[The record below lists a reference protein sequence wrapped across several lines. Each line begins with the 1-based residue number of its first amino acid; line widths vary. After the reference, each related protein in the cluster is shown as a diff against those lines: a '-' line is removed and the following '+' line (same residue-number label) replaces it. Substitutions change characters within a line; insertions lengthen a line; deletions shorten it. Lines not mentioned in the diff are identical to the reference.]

1 MNLFKKQKF
10 SIRKF
15 TVGTFST
22 VIATLAFITHTGHA
36 AELDEHSQS
45 AQQKITESKNT
56 EDLNQNQSDAIKDSS
71 KSESKINANP
81 TLNKEAV
88 SETTEVP
95 NKTQTTNSTE
105 NKNSTEISDKDIDKS
120 KVKGNNV
127 DTNQPILDNNESNKN
142 NESASTH
149 KRVKRDANDAT
160 SNIQTQQDPMAI
172 NETNSGQVINGNFTD
187 TSNGAEIPTAATE
200 SAMDEASKI
209 PGWKVV
215 NSQQTQIPLVWGPK
229 VLPSYTYITFDKT
242 NNKIGAVLSKYSD
255 NLSYGRPDNSVGPI
269 YQDIDVTPG
278 SELQFHYLGSSIGNI
293 SGFNSARM
301 FIYDANNPSTLLYK
315 GTPKTSSQP
324 FGIFKGVFN
333 VPENISRIRLQF
345 ESLVNVSHDTYN
357 GHRLLKGPNNFGGG
371 VVADVSVNTGAYLKV
386 SAAQTDYQANS
397 TSDSSPDVNAKLNVS
412 IENKGHS
419 SSNKTQYKVVLPE
432 GVTFVSAE
440 NATGTFNEDTR
451 ELTLNINPIAAGT
464 TRDISYTVSL
474 PTTVPIKKD
483 FNANL
488 IYQTEGINM
497 NRQNGSR
504 DLAVQTPGDNNYLR
518 YGGNNEFIIT
528 ESDQRQGST
537 IAPTQSV
544 TVNMYKDAINS
555 KISEIET
562 ELAQVNQNDY
572 STEAWNNLQ
581 TALTNAKVVKNET
594 DATPLTD
601 RKNQAEINKL
611 LLNLE
616 KAKAKFDIDK
626 AAKARESVINS
637 NTEAT
642 TEEKQA
648 ALTKLQNKFNE
659 NKAEIDK
666 LTISNDIAPLKE
678 SSISQINSI
687 NVTATKKAEAKQAIE
702 AALTQRKVFID
713 GHYDA
718 TQEEKEVAMN
728 KATEEA
734 NKAKALIDQATS
746 NNDVDQAQTNGIDII
761 NTIDAVV
768 IKKANGKK
776 AIEQAAEAKKA
787 LINQMSDAT
796 QEEKDAAIQRVTDE
810 VRKADRLIDM
820 STTNNGVDEFQAR
833 GISAINNIQ
842 PEIVKKSDA
851 KQSIDT
857 AVLNQKALVNNNNE
871 ATQEEKDVALA
882 KIDEAAKQAK
892 AAIDAATTNNA
903 VDEATTN
910 NTTIISGI
918 HPETVKKAAARKAID
933 DAATAKKEAIN
944 NTPDATQEEK
954 DAAIAKVDAAVS
966 AAKQAI
972 TQATTNDSVDQEQ
985 TNGNNTIAS
994 IQPEVT
1000 KKAAARKA
1008 IDDEVVAK
1016 KAAIDNVADA
1026 TDEEKQAAKDKVD
1039 AEATKAKAAI
1049 DRANTNSDVEQAK
1062 SSGVSTIEAIQPE
1075 TIKKSSAKQAI
1086 DDSANAKKAAIDN
1099 NSDATQEEKDAAK
1112 AKVDAEVTKAKAAID
1127 QATTNDGVD
1136 QAKDLGNNAISIIQP
1151 DVVKKAAARKAI
1163 DDAATAKKQEIDQHP
1178 SATQDEKDAAKAKVD
1193 AEVQKAKAAINQAN
1207 SNNDVDQVQN
1217 SETATIAGIQVDAV
1231 KKANAKQAID
1241 DAATAKKQEI
1251 DQHPTAT
1258 KEEKDV
1264 AKAKVDEEVDKAKKA
1279 IDAST
1284 TNDTVDQA
1292 KDSGITTINNIQ
1304 PESIEKIKAKK
1315 AIDDTVTAKKN
1326 VIDQDNTTTQ
1336 EEKEAAK
1343 TKVDE
1348 EATKAKQLIEQAS
1361 TNDAVH
1367 ETRDNEITAINKI
1380 QPEAIKKAEAKQAID
1395 DAATAKKATIDQVSN
1410 ATQEEKDAAKA
1421 KVDEEVTKAKSAID
1435 NAVTNNDVDQVKTNK
1450 TTIISSIE
1458 PEAIKKATAKQAIDV
1473 AVAAKKQEID
1483 NNENATQ
1490 EEKEAAKAKVD
1501 EEATKAK
1508 AAIDHASTNSDVEQ
1522 AKTTG
1527 ETTIS
1532 SIQPEVVKKAE
1543 AKQAIDDAVTA
1554 KKAEID
1560 QNQEATKEEKDAAK
1574 AKVDEEATKA
1584 KAAIDHASTNS
1595 DVEQAKTTGETT
1607 ISSIQ
1612 PEVVKKAEAKQAI
1625 DDAVTA
1631 KKAEIDQN
1639 QEATKEEKDAA
1650 KAKVDEEATKAKAA
1664 ISQASTNNDVD
1675 QAKTSSVTTISSI
1688 QPDIVKKAEAK
1699 KAIEDEVIAKKAEI
1713 DQNQEATKEE
1723 KDAAKAKV
1731 DEEATK
1737 AKQAID
1743 NATTNESVDQAKTQ
1757 GVTTITSIQPETNK
1771 KAEAKRDIDEVAK
1784 AKKQEI
1790 DSNINATKEEKDV
1803 AKSKVDEEVTKAKNV
1818 IDQATTN
1825 DQVDQGNN
1833 NGHTAIT
1840 AIQPETVKKP
1850 EAKQAIDEVAKAK
1863 KDLIDQTPNATKE
1876 EKDAAKAKVDEEVTK
1891 AKKTIDQA
1899 STNSDVD
1906 QVKDKG
1912 TNGINSV
1919 VVEVLKK
1926 DEAKK
1931 AIDDLVKAK
1940 KSAIDSN
1947 HNATKEEKE
1956 AAKAKVDDE
1965 AKKAKDIID
1974 QGTTNSE
1981 VDQTK
1986 NSSSNII
1993 KNIQP
1998 ETIKKS
2004 VAKQTL
2010 LDQAKA
2016 KKAEIDNNNN
2026 ATKEEK
2032 DAAKAEVDKII
2043 DKANKAIDN
2052 ANTNDDVDKVH
2063 VTFTTKLKEVKVKI
2077 VKKPEAQKII
2087 LEVANKQ
2094 KDKIDQLV
2102 GLTDEQRNKAK
2113 YLIDEIVRK
2122 ALDKLNKDITNKDV
2136 DSILNKAVEDIK
2148 KVNPTVS
2155 KGEQVLPRDSNDGI
2169 DRNNNNKLGNNSNT
2183 NPSSNN
2189 KSNKLPS
2196 TGEESQRQSPLA
2208 GFALISGLFLF
2219 LKNRKRNK
2227 ENN

>member
-56 EDLNQNQSDAIKDSS
+56 EDLNQHQSDAIKDSS

-88 SETTEVP
+88 SETIEVP

-105 NKNSTEISDKDIDKS
+105 NKNSTEISDKDIDQS

-142 NESASTH
+142 SKAASTH

-160 SNIQTQQDPMAI
+160 SNTQTQQDPMAI
-172 NETNSGQVINGNFTD
+172 NETNSGQIINGNFTD

-278 SELQFHYLGSSIGNI
+278 SELQFHYIGSSIGNI

-483 FNANL
+483 FSANL

-555 KISEIET
+555 KISEIEA

-851 KQSIDT
+851 KQSIDI

-918 HPETVKKAAARKAID
+918 LPETVKKAAARKAID

-1049 DRANTNSDVEQAK
+1049 DQANTNSDVEQAK

-1258 KEEKDV
+1258 KEEKDA

-1367 ETRDNEITAINKI
+1367 ETRDNEITTINKI

-1473 AVAAKKQEID
+1473 AVADKKQEID

-1560 QNQEATKEEKDAAK
+1560 QNQEATKEEK
-1574 AKVDEEATKA
+1574 E
-1584 KAAIDHASTNS
+1584 
-1595 DVEQAKTTGETT
+1595 
-1607 ISSIQ
+1607 
-1612 PEVVKKAEAKQAI
+1612 
-1625 DDAVTA
+1625 
-1631 KKAEIDQN
+1631 
-1639 QEATKEEKDAA
+1639 AA

-1743 NATTNESVDQAKTQ
+1743 NATTNESVNQAKTQ

-1771 KAEAKRDIDEVAK
+1771 KAEAKHDIDEVAK

-1891 AKKTIDQA
+1891 AKKAIDQA

>member
-56 EDLNQNQSDAIKDSS
+56 EDLNQHQSDAIKDSS

-105 NKNSTEISDKDIDKS
+105 NKNSTEISDKDIDES

-127 DTNQPILDNNESNKN
+127 DTNQPILENNESNKN
-142 NESASTH
+142 SKAASAH

-160 SNIQTQQDPMAI
+160 SNTQTQQDPMAI
-172 NETNSGQVINGNFTD
+172 NETNSGQIINGNFTD
-187 TSNGAEIPTAATE
+187 TSNGAEIPTADTE

-229 VLPSYTYITFDKT
+229 VLPTYTYITFDKT
-242 NNKIGAVLSKYSD
+242 NNKIGAVLSKYTD
-255 NLSYGRPDNSVGPI
+255 VLEYGSPDPTVGSI

-278 SELQFHYLGSSIGNI
+278 SEIQVHFIGSSLGNNA
-293 SGFNSARM
+293 GFNSTRM
-301 FIYDANNPSTLLYK
+301 FIYDANNLSTLLYK
-315 GTPKTSSQP
+315 GLPKTSNQP
-324 FGIFKGVFN
+324 FGIFTGVFN
-333 VPENISRIRLQF
+333 VPNNISRIRIQF
-345 ESLVNVSHDTYN
+345 ETSDTKSHDTFT
-357 GHRLLKGPNNFGGG
+357 GHRLLKGNNNYGGG
-371 VVADVSVNTGAYLKV
+371 VVGDVSVNSGAYLKIHTT
-386 SAAQTDYQANS
+386 QTEYQANS
-397 TSDSSPDVNAKLNVS
+397 TADSSPNVNAKLNFS

-432 GVTFVSAE
+432 GATFVSAE

-451 ELTLNINPIAAGT
+451 ELTLNINPIDAGT

-497 NRQNGSR
+497 NRMNGSR
-504 DLAVQTPGDNNYLR
+504 DFGTQTPGDNNYLR
-518 YGGNNEFIIT
+518 YGGNNEFIIA
-528 ESDQRQGST
+528 ESDQRQGTSV
-537 IAPTQSV
+537 APVQSV
-544 TVNMYKDAINS
+544 TIFMYKDDINS

-562 ELAQVNQNDY
+562 EIAQVNQNDY

-601 RKNQAEINKL
+601 RKNQAEINNL

-637 NTEAT
+637 NSEAT

-648 ALTKLQNKFNE
+648 ALTKLQNKYNE
-659 NKAEIDK
+659 KKAEIDK

-687 NVTATKKAEAKQAIE
+687 NVNATKKAEAKQAIE

-718 TQEEKEVAMN
+718 TQEEKEVAMA

-734 NKAKALIDQATS
+734 TKAKALIDQATS
-746 NNDVDQAQTNGIDII
+746 NNDVDQAQTNGTNIID
-761 NTIDAVV
+761 TIDAVI

-776 AIEQAAEAKKA
+776 AIEQAAEAKKS

-810 VRKADRLIDM
+810 VRKADRLIDL
-820 STTNNGVDEFQAR
+820 STTNNGVDQFQAR
-833 GISAINNIQ
+833 GANVINTIQ
-842 PEIVKKSDA
+842 PEIAKKPDA
-851 KQSIDT
+851 KQSIDL
-857 AVLNQKALVNNNNE
+857 AVLNQKTLVNQNNE
-871 ATQEEKDVALA
+871 ATQEEKEAALA

-910 NTTIISGI
+910 NTTKISGI
-918 HPETVKKAAARKAID
+918 LPDTVKKAAARKAID
-933 DAATAKKEAIN
+933 DAATAKKAAIN

-985 TNGNNTIAS
+985 HNGSNTIAT

-1000 KKAAARKA
+1000 KKATARKA

-1016 KAAIDNVADA
+1016 KAAIDTVADA

-1062 SSGVSTIEAIQPE
+1062 SSSVSTIEAIQPE

-1086 DDSANAKKAAIDN
+1086 DESANAKKAAIDK

-1112 AKVDAEVTKAKAAID
+1112 AKVDEEVTKAKAAIN

-1178 SATQDEKDAAKAKVD
+1178 TATQEEKEAAKAKVD
-1193 AEVQKAKAAINQAN
+1193 AEVQKARDAINQAN

-1217 SETATIAGIQVDAV
+1217 SETATISGIQVDAV
-1231 KKANAKQAID
+1231 KKANAKQAVD
-1241 DAATAKKQEI
+1241 DAATAKKHEI

-1258 KEEKDV
+1258 HEEKEAAKAKVDAEVQKARDAINQANSNNDV
-1264 AKAKVDEEVDKAKKA
+1264 DQVQNSETATISGIQVDAVKKANAKQAVDDAATAKKHEIDQHPTATHEEKEAAKAKVDEEVDKAKKA

-1343 TKVDE
+1343 
-1348 EATKAKQLIEQAS
+1348 
-1361 TNDAVH
+1361 
-1367 ETRDNEITAINKI
+1367 
-1380 QPEAIKKAEAKQAID
+1380 
-1395 DAATAKKATIDQVSN
+1395 
-1410 ATQEEKDAAKA
+1410 A

-1450 TTIISSIE
+1450 TTIISSIQ
-1458 PEAIKKATAKQAIDV
+1458 PEVVKKAEAKQAIDV

-1560 QNQEATKEEKDAAK
+1560 QNQEATKEEK
-1574 AKVDEEATKA
+1574 E
-1584 KAAIDHASTNS
+1584 
-1595 DVEQAKTTGETT
+1595 
-1607 ISSIQ
+1607 
-1612 PEVVKKAEAKQAI
+1612 
-1625 DDAVTA
+1625 
-1631 KKAEIDQN
+1631 
-1639 QEATKEEKDAA
+1639 AA

-1743 NATTNESVDQAKTQ
+1743 NATTNESVNQAKTQ

-1891 AKKTIDQA
+1891 AKKAIDQA

-2155 KGEQVLPRDSNDGI
+2155 KGEQVLPRDSNDGR
-2169 DRNNNNKLGNNSNT
+2169 DRNNNNKLGNNSST

-2219 LKNRKRNK
+2219 LKNIKRNR

>member
-22 VIATLAFITHTGHA
+22 VIATLSFITHTGHA
-36 AELDEHSQS
+36 AELDEQSQS
-45 AQQKITESKNT
+45 AQQKVTETSGTDDTNQKSTAPDNASSQVESK
-56 EDLNQNQSDAIKDSS
+56 EDTSYPSSKAETKADNNPAPKQNSVDDTSAKSS
-71 KSESKINANP
+71 KSE
-81 TLNKEAV
+81 TLSN
-88 SETTEVP
+88 
-95 NKTQTTNSTE
+95 
-105 NKNSTEISDKDIDKS
+105 NKNSNKDLAETKS
-120 KVKGNNV
+120 EANNV
-127 DTNQPILDNNESNKN
+127 DTNQPSTEEKTLSNEKSIK
-142 NESASTH
+142 AKH
-149 KRVKRDANDAT
+149 KRVKRDANDT
-160 SNIQTQQDPMAI
+160 SSNPQTQPDPMAI
-172 NETNSGQVINGNFTD
+172 NETNSGQIVNGNFTD

-200 SAMDEASKI
+200 SAMDAASTI
-209 PGWKVV
+209 PGWQVV

-229 VLPSYTYITFDKT
+229 VLPSYTYVTFDKT

-255 NLSYGRPDNSVGPI
+255 NLSYGRPDNNVGPI

-278 SELQFHYLGSSIGNI
+278 SELQFHFIGTSMGNI
-293 SGFNSARM
+293 SGFNSARL
-301 FIYDANNPSTLLYK
+301 FVYDANNPSTLLYK

-333 VPENISRIRLQF
+333 VPDNISRIRVQF
-345 ESLVNVSHDTYN
+345 ESLVNVSHDTYS

-386 SAAQTDYQANS
+386 SPAQTEYQANS
-397 TSDSSPDVNAKLNVS
+397 TSATSPNVNAKLNFS

-432 GVTFVSAE
+432 GATFVTAE
-440 NATGTFNEDTR
+440 NATGSFNEDTR
-451 ELTLNINPIAAGT
+451 ELTLSINPIDAGT
-464 TRDISYTVSL
+464 TRDVSYTVSL
-474 PTTVPIKKD
+474 PTSVPIKKD

-497 NRQNGSR
+497 NRKNGSR
-504 DLAVQTPGDNNYLR
+504 DLATQTPGDNNYLR
-518 YGGNNEFIIT
+518 YGGNNEFIIA
-528 ESDQRQGST
+528 ESDQRQGT
-537 IAPTQSV
+537 TNAPTQSV
-544 TVNMYKDAINS
+544 TVFMYKDAINN

-562 ELAQVNQNDY
+562 ELAQANQNDY
-572 STEAWNNLQ
+572 SVEAWNNLQ

-594 DATPLTD
+594 DATPITD
-601 RKNQAEINKL
+601 RKNQAEINNL

-616 KAKAKFDIDK
+616 KAKAKFDVDK
-626 AAKARESVINS
+626 AAKARENVINS

-642 TEEKQA
+642 TEEKQV
-648 ALTKLQNKFNE
+648 ALTKLQNKYNE
-659 NKAEIDK
+659 KKGEIDN
-666 LTISNDIAPLKE
+666 LTSSSDIAPLKE
-678 SSISQINSI
+678 SSIAQINSI
-687 NVTATKKAEAKQAIE
+687 NVRATKKAAAKQAIE
-702 AALTQRKVFID
+702 AALTDRKVFID
-713 GHYDA
+713 SHYDA
-718 TQEEKEVAMN
+718 TQEEKDVAMA

-746 NNDVDQAQTNGIDII
+746 NNDVDQAQTNGINII
-761 NTIDAVV
+761 NSIDADV
-768 IKKANGKK
+768 IKKANAKK

-787 LINQMSDAT
+787 LINQNSDAT

-810 VRKADRLIDM
+810 VRNADRLIDQ
-820 STTNNGVDEFQAR
+820 STNNDGVDEVQAHS
-833 GISAINNIQ
+833 ISSINNIQ

-851 KQSIDT
+851 KQAIDT
-857 AVLNQKALVNNNNE
+857 AVLNQKSLVNNNNE

-892 AAIDAATTNNA
+892 AATDAATTNNA
-903 VDEATTN
+903 VDEATNN

-918 HPETVKKAAARKAID
+918 LPDTVKKAAARKAID

-944 NTPDATQEEK
+944 NTSDATQEEK
-954 DAAIAKVDAAVS
+954 DAAIAKVDAAVT

-972 TQATTNDSVDQEQ
+972 TQATTNDNVDQEQ
-985 TNGNNTIAS
+985 NSGTSTITG

-1016 KAAIDNVADA
+1016 KAAIDTVADA

-1049 DRANTNSDVEQAK
+1049 DQATTNNDVEQAK
-1062 SSGVSTIEAIQPE
+1062 SSGVTTIEGIQPD

-1099 NSDATQEEKDAAK
+1099 NSDATQEEKDVAK
-1112 AKVDAEVTKAKAAID
+1112 AKVDVEAAKAKTAID

-1136 QAKDLGNNAISIIQP
+1136 QTRDLGNNSISVIQP
-1151 DVVKKAAARKAI
+1151 DIVKKAAARKAI

-1178 SATQDEKDAAKAKVD
+1178 TATQEEKDAAKAKVD
-1193 AEVQKAKAAINQAN
+1193 AEVQKAKDAITQAN

-1241 DAATAKKQEI
+1241 DAAAKKNEI

-1258 KEEKDV
+1258 QEEKDA
-1264 AKAKVDEEVDKAKKA
+1264 AKAKVDEEVAKAKRA
-1279 IDAST
+1279 IDSST
-1284 TNDTVDQA
+1284 TNDAVDQA
-1292 KDSGITTINNIQ
+1292 KDSGVTTINNIQ
-1304 PESIEKIKAKK
+1304 PESIEKIKAKQ

-1326 VIDQDNTTTQ
+1326 AIDQDGTT
-1336 EEKEAAK
+1336 
-1343 TKVDE
+1343 
-1348 EATKAKQLIEQAS
+1348 
-1361 TNDAVH
+1361 
-1367 ETRDNEITAINKI
+1367 
-1380 QPEAIKKAEAKQAID
+1380 
-1395 DAATAKKATIDQVSN
+1395 
-1410 ATQEEKDAAKA
+1410 TQEEKDAAKA

-1435 NAVTNNDVDQVKTNK
+1435 KANTNNDVDQAKTNG

-1458 PEAIKKATAKQAIDV
+1458 PEAIKKAEAKQAIDV
-1473 AVAAKKQEID
+1473 AVSAKKQEID
-1483 NNENATQ
+1483 NNENAIQ
-1490 EEKEAAKAKVD
+1490 EEKDAAKTKVD

-1508 AAIDHASTNSDVEQ
+1508 AAIDQASTNNGVDQV
-1522 AKTTG
+1522 KTSG

-1584 KAAIDHASTNS
+1584 KNN
-1595 DVEQAKTTGETT
+1595 
-1607 ISSIQ
+1607 
-1612 PEVVKKAEAKQAI
+1612 
-1625 DDAVTA
+1625 
-1631 KKAEIDQN
+1631 IDQS
-1639 QEATKEEKDAA
+1639 T
-1650 KAKVDEEATKAKAA
+1650 
-1664 ISQASTNNDVD
+1664 TNNDVD
-1675 QAKTSSVTTISSI
+1675 QAKTDGASAITKI
-1688 QPDIVKKAEAK
+1688 QPDVVKKSEAK
-1699 KAIEDEVIAKKAEI
+1699 RAIDDEVIAKKAEI

-1737 AKQAID
+1737 AKQSID
-1743 NATTNESVDQAKTQ
+1743 NATTNEAVDQAKTQ
-1757 GVTTITSIQPETNK
+1757 GVTTITAIQPDTIK
-1771 KAEAKRDIDEVAK
+1771 KAEAKRAIDEVAK

-1790 DSNINATKEEKDV
+1790 DNNTNATKEEKDV
-1803 AKSKVDEEVTKAKNV
+1803 AKSKVDEEVTKAKSA

-1833 NGHTAIT
+1833 NGHTAI
-1840 AIQPETVKKP
+1840 APIQPETIKKP

-1876 EKDAAKAKVDEEVTK
+1876 EKDAAKSKVDEEVTK
-1891 AKKTIDQA
+1891 EKKEIDQA

-1919 VVEVLKK
+1919 VVEVVKK
-1926 DEAKK
+1926 DAAKK
-1931 AIDDLVKAK
+1931 AIDELVKAK
-1940 KSAIDSN
+1940 KSEIDNN
-1947 HNATKEEKE
+1947 HNATREEKDS
-1956 AAKAKVDDE
+1956 AKSKVDEE
-1965 AKKAKDIID
+1965 AKKAKDNID
-1974 QGTTNSE
+1974 KGATNND
-1981 VDQTK
+1981 VDQAK

-1993 KNIQP
+1993 KKIQP
-1998 ETIKKS
+1998 DTTKKT
-2004 VAKQTL
+2004 VVKQTL

-2016 KKAEIDNNNN
+2016 KKAEIDKDNK

-2052 ANTNDDVDKVH
+2052 ANSNDDVDKVQ
-2063 VTFTTKLKEVKVKI
+2063 VTFTSKLKEVKVKI
-2077 VKKPEAQKII
+2077 VKKPKAQETI
-2087 LEVANKQ
+2087 LNVARKQ
-2094 KDKIDQLV
+2094 KAKIDALV
-2102 GLTDEQRNKAK
+2102 GLTDEQKNKAK
-2113 YLIDEIVRK
+2113 NMIDEIVK
-2122 ALDKLNKDITNKDV
+2122 NALEKLDNDINNNDV
-2136 DSILNKAVEDIK
+2136 DSITNKAIEEIE
-2148 KVNPTVS
+2148 KVNPEVS
-2155 KGEQVLPRDSNDGI
+2155 KGKKALASGNNNDGY
-2169 DRNNNNKLGNNSNT
+2169 RNNNSSDNYNTSSGNNKDSI
-2183 NPSSNN
+2183 
-2189 KSNKLPS
+2189 KLPS
-2196 TGEESQRQSPLA
+2196 TGKEGQNQSPLA
-2208 GFALISGLFLF
+2208 GLALISGLFLF

-2227 ENN
+2227 ENS

>member
-56 EDLNQNQSDAIKDSS
+56 EDLNQHQSDAIKDSS

-88 SETTEVP
+88 SETIEVP

-105 NKNSTEISDKDIDKS
+105 NKNSTEISDKDIDQS

-142 NESASTH
+142 SKAASTH

-160 SNIQTQQDPMAI
+160 SNTQTQQDPMAI
-172 NETNSGQVINGNFTD
+172 NETNSGQIINGNFTD

-278 SELQFHYLGSSIGNI
+278 SELQFHYIGSSIGNI

-483 FNANL
+483 FSANL

-555 KISEIET
+555 KISEIEA

-842 PEIVKKSDA
+842 PEIIKKSDA
-851 KQSIDT
+851 KQSIDI

-918 HPETVKKAAARKAID
+918 LPETVKKAAARKAID

-1049 DRANTNSDVEQAK
+1049 DQANTNSDVEQAK

-1241 DAATAKKQEI
+1241 DAATAKK
-1251 DQHPTAT
+1251 
-1258 KEEKDV
+1258 
-1264 AKAKVDEEVDKAKKA
+1264 
-1279 IDAST
+1279 
-1284 TNDTVDQA
+1284 
-1292 KDSGITTINNIQ
+1292 
-1304 PESIEKIKAKK
+1304 
-1315 AIDDTVTAKKN
+1315 
-1326 VIDQDNTTTQ
+1326 
-1336 EEKEAAK
+1336 
-1343 TKVDE
+1343 
-1348 EATKAKQLIEQAS
+1348 
-1361 TNDAVH
+1361 
-1367 ETRDNEITAINKI
+1367 
-1380 QPEAIKKAEAKQAID
+1380 
-1395 DAATAKKATIDQVSN
+1395 ATIDQVSN

-1560 QNQEATKEEKDAAK
+1560 QNQEATKEEK
-1574 AKVDEEATKA
+1574 E
-1584 KAAIDHASTNS
+1584 
-1595 DVEQAKTTGETT
+1595 
-1607 ISSIQ
+1607 
-1612 PEVVKKAEAKQAI
+1612 
-1625 DDAVTA
+1625 
-1631 KKAEIDQN
+1631 
-1639 QEATKEEKDAA
+1639 AA

-1743 NATTNESVDQAKTQ
+1743 NATTNESVNQAKTQ

-1771 KAEAKRDIDEVAK
+1771 KAEAKHDIDEVAK

-1891 AKKTIDQA
+1891 AKKAIDQA

>member
-229 VLPSYTYITFDKT
+229 VLPSYTYITFYKT

-1178 SATQDEKDAAKAKVD
+1178 TATQEEKDAAKAKVD
-1193 AEVQKAKAAINQAN
+1193 AEVQKAKDAITQAN

-1343 TKVDE
+1343 AKVDE

-1490 EEKEAAKAKVD
+1490 EEKE
-1501 EEATKAK
+1501 
-1508 AAIDHASTNSDVEQ
+1508 
-1522 AKTTG
+1522 
-1527 ETTIS
+1527 
-1532 SIQPEVVKKAE
+1532 
-1543 AKQAIDDAVTA
+1543 
-1554 KKAEID
+1554 
-1560 QNQEATKEEKDAAK
+1560 AAK

>member
-1136 QAKDLGNNAISIIQP
+1136 QTKDLGNNAISIIQP

-1207 SNNDVDQVQN
+1207 SNNDIDQVQN

-1490 EEKEAAKAKVD
+1490 EEKE
-1501 EEATKAK
+1501 
-1508 AAIDHASTNSDVEQ
+1508 
-1522 AKTTG
+1522 
-1527 ETTIS
+1527 
-1532 SIQPEVVKKAE
+1532 
-1543 AKQAIDDAVTA
+1543 
-1554 KKAEID
+1554 
-1560 QNQEATKEEKDAAK
+1560 AAK

>member
-22 VIATLAFITHTGHA
+22 VIATLSFITHTGHA
-36 AELDEHSQS
+36 AELDEQSQS
-45 AQQKITESKNT
+45 AQQKVTETSGTDDTNQKSTAPDNASSQVESK
-56 EDLNQNQSDAIKDSS
+56 EDTSYPSSKVETKADNNPAPKQNSVDDTSAKSS
-71 KSESKINANP
+71 KSE
-81 TLNKEAV
+81 TLSN
-88 SETTEVP
+88 
-95 NKTQTTNSTE
+95 
-105 NKNSTEISDKDIDKS
+105 NKNSNKDLAETKS
-120 KVKGNNV
+120 EANNV
-127 DTNQPILDNNESNKN
+127 DTNQPSTEEKTLSNEKSIK
-142 NESASTH
+142 AKH
-149 KRVKRDANDAT
+149 KRVKRDANDT
-160 SNIQTQQDPMAI
+160 SSNPQTQPDPMAI
-172 NETNSGQVINGNFTD
+172 NETNSGQIVNGNFTD

-200 SAMDEASKI
+200 SAMDAASTI
-209 PGWKVV
+209 PGWQVV

-229 VLPSYTYITFDKT
+229 VLPSYTYVTFDKT

-255 NLSYGRPDNSVGPI
+255 NLSYGRPDNNVGPI

-278 SELQFHYLGSSIGNI
+278 SELQFHFIGTSMGNI
-293 SGFNSARM
+293 SGFNSARL
-301 FIYDANNPSTLLYK
+301 FVYDANNPSTLLYK

-333 VPENISRIRLQF
+333 VPDNISRIRVQF
-345 ESLVNVSHDTYN
+345 ESLVNVSHDTYS

-386 SAAQTDYQANS
+386 SPAQTEYQANS
-397 TSDSSPDVNAKLNVS
+397 TSATSPNVNAKLNFS

-432 GVTFVSAE
+432 GATFVTAE
-440 NATGTFNEDTR
+440 NATGSFNEDTR
-451 ELTLNINPIAAGT
+451 ELTLSINPIDAGT
-464 TRDISYTVSL
+464 TRDVSYTVSL
-474 PTTVPIKKD
+474 PTSVPIKKD

-497 NRQNGSR
+497 NRKNGSR
-504 DLAVQTPGDNNYLR
+504 DLATQTPGDNNYLR
-518 YGGNNEFIIT
+518 YGGNNEFIIA
-528 ESDQRQGST
+528 ESDQRQGT
-537 IAPTQSV
+537 TNAPTQSV
-544 TVNMYKDAINS
+544 TVFMYKDAINN

-562 ELAQVNQNDY
+562 ELAQANQNDY
-572 STEAWNNLQ
+572 SVEAWNNLQ

-594 DATPLTD
+594 DATPITD
-601 RKNQAEINKL
+601 RKNQAEINNL

-616 KAKAKFDIDK
+616 KAKAKFDVDK
-626 AAKARESVINS
+626 AAKARENVINS

-642 TEEKQA
+642 TEEKQV
-648 ALTKLQNKFNE
+648 ALTKLQNKYNE
-659 NKAEIDK
+659 KKGEIDN
-666 LTISNDIAPLKE
+666 LTSSSDIAPLKE
-678 SSISQINSI
+678 SSIAQINSI
-687 NVTATKKAEAKQAIE
+687 NVRATKKAAAKQAIE
-702 AALTQRKVFID
+702 AALTDRKVFID
-713 GHYDA
+713 SHYDA
-718 TQEEKEVAMN
+718 TQEEKDVAMA

-746 NNDVDQAQTNGIDII
+746 NNDVDQAQTNGINII
-761 NTIDAVV
+761 NSIDADV
-768 IKKANGKK
+768 IKKANAKK

-787 LINQMSDAT
+787 LINQNSDAT

-810 VRKADRLIDM
+810 VRNADRLIDQ
-820 STTNNGVDEFQAR
+820 STNNDGVDEVQAHS
-833 GISAINNIQ
+833 ISSINNIQ

-851 KQSIDT
+851 KQAIDT
-857 AVLNQKALVNNNNE
+857 AVLNQKSLVNNNNE

-892 AAIDAATTNNA
+892 AATDAATTNNA
-903 VDEATTN
+903 VDEATNN

-918 HPETVKKAAARKAID
+918 LPDTVKKAAARKAID

-944 NTPDATQEEK
+944 NTSDATQEEK
-954 DAAIAKVDAAVS
+954 DAAIAKVDAAVT

-972 TQATTNDSVDQEQ
+972 TQATTNDNVDQEQ
-985 TNGNNTIAS
+985 NSGTSTITG

-1016 KAAIDNVADA
+1016 KAAIDTVADA

-1049 DRANTNSDVEQAK
+1049 DQATTNNDVEQAK
-1062 SSGVSTIEAIQPE
+1062 SSGVTTIEGIQPD

-1099 NSDATQEEKDAAK
+1099 NSDATQEEKDVAK
-1112 AKVDAEVTKAKAAID
+1112 AKVDVEAAKAKTAID

-1136 QAKDLGNNAISIIQP
+1136 QTRDLGNNSISVIQP
-1151 DVVKKAAARKAI
+1151 DIVKKAAARKAI

-1178 SATQDEKDAAKAKVD
+1178 TATQEEKDAAKAKVD
-1193 AEVQKAKAAINQAN
+1193 AEVQKAKDAITQAN

-1241 DAATAKKQEI
+1241 DAAAKKNEI

-1258 KEEKDV
+1258 QEEKDA
-1264 AKAKVDEEVDKAKKA
+1264 AKAKVDEEVAKAKRA
-1279 IDAST
+1279 IDSST
-1284 TNDTVDQA
+1284 TNDAVDQA
-1292 KDSGITTINNIQ
+1292 KDSGVTTINNIQ
-1304 PESIEKIKAKK
+1304 PESIEKIKAKQ

-1326 VIDQDNTTTQ
+1326 AIDQDGTTTQ
-1336 EEKEAAK
+1336 EEKDAAK
-1343 TKVDE
+1343 AKVDE
-1348 EATKAKQLIEQAS
+1348 EATKAKQLIDQAS

-1380 QPEAIKKAEAKQAID
+1380 QPEAIKKAESKQAID
-1395 DAATAKKATIDQVSN
+1395 DAATAKKAAIDQVSD

-1435 NAVTNNDVDQVKTNK
+1435 KANTNNDVDQAKTNG

-1458 PEAIKKATAKQAIDV
+1458 PEAIKKAEAKQAIDV
-1473 AVAAKKQEID
+1473 AVSAKKQEID
-1483 NNENATQ
+1483 NNENAIQ
-1490 EEKEAAKAKVD
+1490 EEKDAAKTKVD

-1508 AAIDHASTNSDVEQ
+1508 AAIDQASTNNGVDQ
-1522 AKTTG
+1522 AKTSG

-1584 KAAIDHASTNS
+1584 KQS
-1595 DVEQAKTTGETT
+1595 
-1607 ISSIQ
+1607 
-1612 PEVVKKAEAKQAI
+1612 
-1625 DDAVTA
+1625 
-1631 KKAEIDQN
+1631 
-1639 QEATKEEKDAA
+1639 
-1650 KAKVDEEATKAKAA
+1650 
-1664 ISQASTNNDVD
+1664 
-1675 QAKTSSVTTISSI
+1675 
-1688 QPDIVKKAEAK
+1688 
-1699 KAIEDEVIAKKAEI
+1699 
-1713 DQNQEATKEE
+1713 
-1723 KDAAKAKV
+1723 
-1731 DEEATK
+1731 
-1737 AKQAID
+1737 ID
-1743 NATTNESVDQAKTQ
+1743 NATTNEAVDQAKTQ
-1757 GVTTITSIQPETNK
+1757 GVTTITAIQPDTIK
-1771 KAEAKRDIDEVAK
+1771 KAEAKRAIDEVAK

-1790 DSNINATKEEKDV
+1790 DNNTNATKEEKDV
-1803 AKSKVDEEVTKAKNV
+1803 AKSKVDEEVTKAKSA

-1833 NGHTAIT
+1833 NGHTAI
-1840 AIQPETVKKP
+1840 APIQPETIKKP

-1876 EKDAAKAKVDEEVTK
+1876 EKDAAKSKVDEEVTK
-1891 AKKTIDQA
+1891 EKKEIDQA

-1919 VVEVLKK
+1919 VVEVVKK
-1926 DEAKK
+1926 DAAKK
-1931 AIDDLVKAK
+1931 AIDELVKAK
-1940 KSAIDSN
+1940 KSEIDNN
-1947 HNATKEEKE
+1947 HNATREEKDS
-1956 AAKAKVDDE
+1956 AKSKVDEE
-1965 AKKAKDIID
+1965 AKKAKDNID
-1974 QGTTNSE
+1974 KGATNND
-1981 VDQTK
+1981 VDQAK

-1993 KNIQP
+1993 KKIQP
-1998 ETIKKS
+1998 DTTKKT
-2004 VAKQTL
+2004 VVKQTL

-2016 KKAEIDNNNN
+2016 KKAEIDKDNK

-2052 ANTNDDVDKVH
+2052 ANSNDDVDKVQ
-2063 VTFTTKLKEVKVKI
+2063 VTFTSKLKEVKVKI
-2077 VKKPEAQKII
+2077 VKKPKAQETI
-2087 LEVANKQ
+2087 LNVARKQ
-2094 KDKIDQLV
+2094 KAKIDALV
-2102 GLTDEQRNKAK
+2102 GLTDEQKNKAK
-2113 YLIDEIVRK
+2113 NMIDEIVK
-2122 ALDKLNKDITNKDV
+2122 NALEKLDNDINNNDV
-2136 DSILNKAVEDIK
+2136 DSITNKAIEEIE
-2148 KVNPTVS
+2148 KVNPEVS
-2155 KGEQVLPRDSNDGI
+2155 KGKKALASGNNNDGY
-2169 DRNNNNKLGNNSNT
+2169 RNNNSSDNYNTSSGNNKDSI
-2183 NPSSNN
+2183 
-2189 KSNKLPS
+2189 KLPS
-2196 TGEESQRQSPLA
+2196 TGKEGQNQSPLV
-2208 GFALISGLFLF
+2208 GLALISGLFLF

-2227 ENN
+2227 ENS

>member
-56 EDLNQNQSDAIKDSS
+56 EDLNQHQSDAIKDSS

-88 SETTEVP
+88 SETIEVP

-142 NESASTH
+142 SKAASTH

-160 SNIQTQQDPMAI
+160 SNTQTQQDPMAI
-172 NETNSGQVINGNFTD
+172 NETNSGQIINGNFTD

-278 SELQFHYLGSSIGNI
+278 SELQFHYIGSSIGNI

-555 KISEIET
+555 KISEIEA

-918 HPETVKKAAARKAID
+918 LPETVKKAAARKAID

-1258 KEEKDV
+1258 KEEKDA

-1560 QNQEATKEEKDAAK
+1560 QNQEATKEEK
-1574 AKVDEEATKA
+1574 E
-1584 KAAIDHASTNS
+1584 
-1595 DVEQAKTTGETT
+1595 
-1607 ISSIQ
+1607 
-1612 PEVVKKAEAKQAI
+1612 
-1625 DDAVTA
+1625 
-1631 KKAEIDQN
+1631 
-1639 QEATKEEKDAA
+1639 AA

-1757 GVTTITSIQPETNK
+1757 GVTTITSIQPET
-1771 KAEAKRDIDEVAK
+1771 
-1784 AKKQEI
+1784 
-1790 DSNINATKEEKDV
+1790 
-1803 AKSKVDEEVTKAKNV
+1803 
-1818 IDQATTN
+1818 
-1825 DQVDQGNN
+1825 
-1833 NGHTAIT
+1833 
-1840 AIQPETVKKP
+1840 VKKP

-1891 AKKTIDQA
+1891 AKKAIDQA

>member
-56 EDLNQNQSDAIKDSS
+56 EDLNQHQSDAIKDSS

-81 TLNKEAV
+81 TMNKEAV
-88 SETTEVP
+88 SETIEVP

-142 NESASTH
+142 SKAASTH
-149 KRVKRDANDAT
+149 KRVKREANDAT
-160 SNIQTQQDPMAI
+160 SNTQTQQDPMAI
-172 NETNSGQVINGNFTD
+172 NETNSGQIINGNFTD

-278 SELQFHYLGSSIGNI
+278 SELQFHYIGSSIGNI

-386 SAAQTDYQANS
+386 SAAQTEYQANS

-528 ESDQRQGST
+528 ESDQRQGNT

-746 NNDVDQAQTNGIDII
+746 NNDVDQAQTNGIYII

-918 HPETVKKAAARKAID
+918 LPETVKKAAARKAID

-994 IQPEVT
+994 IQPEIT

-1207 SNNDVDQVQN
+1207 SNNDVDQV
-1217 SETATIAGIQVDAV
+1217 
-1231 KKANAKQAID
+1231 
-1241 DAATAKKQEI
+1241 
-1251 DQHPTAT
+1251 
-1258 KEEKDV
+1258 
-1264 AKAKVDEEVDKAKKA
+1264 
-1279 IDAST
+1279 
-1284 TNDTVDQA
+1284 
-1292 KDSGITTINNIQ
+1292 
-1304 PESIEKIKAKK
+1304 
-1315 AIDDTVTAKKN
+1315 
-1326 VIDQDNTTTQ
+1326 
-1336 EEKEAAK
+1336 
-1343 TKVDE
+1343 
-1348 EATKAKQLIEQAS
+1348 
-1361 TNDAVH
+1361 
-1367 ETRDNEITAINKI
+1367 
-1380 QPEAIKKAEAKQAID
+1380 
-1395 DAATAKKATIDQVSN
+1395 
-1410 ATQEEKDAAKA
+1410 
-1421 KVDEEVTKAKSAID
+1421 
-1435 NAVTNNDVDQVKTNK
+1435 KTNK

-1490 EEKEAAKAKVD
+1490 EEKE
-1501 EEATKAK
+1501 
-1508 AAIDHASTNSDVEQ
+1508 
-1522 AKTTG
+1522 
-1527 ETTIS
+1527 
-1532 SIQPEVVKKAE
+1532 
-1543 AKQAIDDAVTA
+1543 
-1554 KKAEID
+1554 
-1560 QNQEATKEEKDAAK
+1560 AAK

-1825 DQVDQGNN
+1825 DQVDQGNK

-1891 AKKTIDQA
+1891 AKKAIDQA

>member
-15 TVGTFST
+15 IVGTFST

-160 SNIQTQQDPMAI
+160 SNTQTQQDPMAI
-172 NETNSGQVINGNFTD
+172 NETNSGQIINGNFTD

-269 YQDIDVTPG
+269 YQDIDVTPV
-278 SELQFHYLGSSIGNI
+278 SELQFHYIGSSIGNI
-293 SGFNSARM
+293 SGFNRARM

-386 SAAQTDYQANS
+386 SAAQTEYQANS
-397 TSDSSPDVNAKLNVS
+397 TSDSSPDVNAKLNIS

-451 ELTLNINPIAAGT
+451 ELTLKINPIAAGT

-562 ELAQVNQNDY
+562 ELGQVNQSDY

-601 RKNQAEINKL
+601 RKNQAEINNL

-648 ALTKLQNKFNE
+648 ALTKLQNKYNE
-659 NKAEIDK
+659 KKAEIDK

-702 AALTQRKVFID
+702 AALTQRKVYID

-761 NTIDAVV
+761 NTIDVVV

-776 AIEQAAEAKKA
+776 AIEQAAEAKKT

-918 HPETVKKAAARKAID
+918 LPETVKKAAARKEID

-954 DAAIAKVDAAVS
+954 DEAIAKVDAAVS

-1026 TDEEKQAAKDKVD
+1026 TDEEKQAAKDNVD

-1231 KKANAKQAID
+1231 KKA
-1241 DAATAKKQEI
+1241 
-1251 DQHPTAT
+1251 
-1258 KEEKDV
+1258 
-1264 AKAKVDEEVDKAKKA
+1264 
-1279 IDAST
+1279 
-1284 TNDTVDQA
+1284 
-1292 KDSGITTINNIQ
+1292 
-1304 PESIEKIKAKK
+1304 
-1315 AIDDTVTAKKN
+1315 
-1326 VIDQDNTTTQ
+1326 
-1336 EEKEAAK
+1336 
-1343 TKVDE
+1343 
-1348 EATKAKQLIEQAS
+1348 
-1361 TNDAVH
+1361 
-1367 ETRDNEITAINKI
+1367 
-1380 QPEAIKKAEAKQAID
+1380 
-1395 DAATAKKATIDQVSN
+1395 
-1410 ATQEEKDAAKA
+1410 

-1435 NAVTNNDVDQVKTNK
+1435 NAVTNN
-1450 TTIISSIE
+1450 
-1458 PEAIKKATAKQAIDV
+1458 
-1473 AVAAKKQEID
+1473 
-1483 NNENATQ
+1483 
-1490 EEKEAAKAKVD
+1490 
-1501 EEATKAK
+1501 
-1508 AAIDHASTNSDVEQ
+1508 
-1522 AKTTG
+1522 
-1527 ETTIS
+1527 
-1532 SIQPEVVKKAE
+1532 
-1543 AKQAIDDAVTA
+1543 
-1554 KKAEID
+1554 
-1560 QNQEATKEEKDAAK
+1560 
-1574 AKVDEEATKA
+1574 
-1584 KAAIDHASTNS
+1584 
-1595 DVEQAKTTGETT
+1595 
-1607 ISSIQ
+1607 
-1612 PEVVKKAEAKQAI
+1612 
-1625 DDAVTA
+1625 
-1631 KKAEIDQN
+1631 
-1639 QEATKEEKDAA
+1639 
-1650 KAKVDEEATKAKAA
+1650 
-1664 ISQASTNNDVD
+1664 
-1675 QAKTSSVTTISSI
+1675 
-1688 QPDIVKKAEAK
+1688 
-1699 KAIEDEVIAKKAEI
+1699 
-1713 DQNQEATKEE
+1713 
-1723 KDAAKAKV
+1723 
-1731 DEEATK
+1731 
-1737 AKQAID
+1737 
-1743 NATTNESVDQAKTQ
+1743 
-1757 GVTTITSIQPETNK
+1757 
-1771 KAEAKRDIDEVAK
+1771 
-1784 AKKQEI
+1784 
-1790 DSNINATKEEKDV
+1790 
-1803 AKSKVDEEVTKAKNV
+1803 
-1818 IDQATTN
+1818 
-1825 DQVDQGNN
+1825 
-1833 NGHTAIT
+1833 
-1840 AIQPETVKKP
+1840 
-1850 EAKQAIDEVAKAK
+1850 
-1863 KDLIDQTPNATKE
+1863 
-1876 EKDAAKAKVDEEVTK
+1876 
-1891 AKKTIDQA
+1891 
-1899 STNSDVD
+1899 DVD

-1998 ETIKKS
+1998 ETNKKS

-2032 DAAKAEVDKII
+2032 DAAKAEIDKII

-2052 ANTNDDVDKVH
+2052 ANTNDDVDKVQ
-2063 VTFTTKLKEVKVKI
+2063 VNFTTKLKEVKVKI

-2122 ALDKLNKDITNKDV
+2122 VLDKLNKDITNKDV

-2155 KGEQVLPRDSNDGI
+2155 KGEQVLPRDSNDGR
-2169 DRNNNNKLGNNSNT
+2169 DRNNNNKLGNNSST

-2196 TGEESQRQSPLA
+2196 TCEESQRQSPLA
-2208 GFALISGLFLF
+2208 GFALISFALISGLFLF

>member
-1127 QATTNDGVD
+1127 QAATNDGVD

-1490 EEKEAAKAKVD
+1490 EEKE
-1501 EEATKAK
+1501 
-1508 AAIDHASTNSDVEQ
+1508 
-1522 AKTTG
+1522 
-1527 ETTIS
+1527 
-1532 SIQPEVVKKAE
+1532 
-1543 AKQAIDDAVTA
+1543 
-1554 KKAEID
+1554 
-1560 QNQEATKEEKDAAK
+1560 AAK

>member
-22 VIATLAFITHTGHA
+22 VIATLSFITHTGHA
-36 AELDEHSQS
+36 AELDEQSQS
-45 AQQKITESKNT
+45 AQQKVTETSGTDDTNQKSTAPDNASSQVESK
-56 EDLNQNQSDAIKDSS
+56 EDTSYPSSKVETKADNNPAPKQNSVDDTSAKSS
-71 KSESKINANP
+71 KSE
-81 TLNKEAV
+81 TLSN
-88 SETTEVP
+88 
-95 NKTQTTNSTE
+95 
-105 NKNSTEISDKDIDKS
+105 NKNSNKDLAETKS
-120 KVKGNNV
+120 EANNV
-127 DTNQPILDNNESNKN
+127 DTNQPSTEEKTLSNEKSIK
-142 NESASTH
+142 AKH
-149 KRVKRDANDAT
+149 KRVKRDANDT
-160 SNIQTQQDPMAI
+160 SSNPQTQPDPMAI
-172 NETNSGQVINGNFTD
+172 NETNSGQIVNGNFTD

-200 SAMDEASKI
+200 SAMDAASTI
-209 PGWKVV
+209 PGWQVV

-229 VLPSYTYITFDKT
+229 VLPSYTYVTFDKT

-255 NLSYGRPDNSVGPI
+255 NLSYGRPDNNVGPI

-278 SELQFHYLGSSIGNI
+278 SELQFHFIGTSMGNI
-293 SGFNSARM
+293 SGFNSARL
-301 FIYDANNPSTLLYK
+301 FVYDANNPSTLLYK

-333 VPENISRIRLQF
+333 VPDNISRIRVQF
-345 ESLVNVSHDTYN
+345 ESLVNVSHDTYS

-386 SAAQTDYQANS
+386 SPAQTEYQANS
-397 TSDSSPDVNAKLNVS
+397 TSATSPNVNDKLNFS

-432 GVTFVSAE
+432 GATFVTAE
-440 NATGTFNEDTR
+440 NATGSFNEDTR
-451 ELTLNINPIAAGT
+451 ELTLSINPIDAGT
-464 TRDISYTVSL
+464 TRDVSYTVSL
-474 PTTVPIKKD
+474 PTSVPIKKD

-497 NRQNGSR
+497 NRKNGSR
-504 DLAVQTPGDNNYLR
+504 DLATQTPGDNNYLR
-518 YGGNNEFIIT
+518 YGGNNEFIIA
-528 ESDQRQGST
+528 ESDQRQGT
-537 IAPTQSV
+537 TNAPTQSV
-544 TVNMYKDAINS
+544 TVFMYKDAINN

-562 ELAQVNQNDY
+562 ELAQANQNDY
-572 STEAWNNLQ
+572 SVEAWNNLQ

-594 DATPLTD
+594 DATPITD
-601 RKNQAEINKL
+601 RKNQAEINNL

-616 KAKAKFDIDK
+616 KAKAKFDVDK
-626 AAKARESVINS
+626 AAKARENVINS

-642 TEEKQA
+642 TEEKQV
-648 ALTKLQNKFNE
+648 ALTKLQNKYNE
-659 NKAEIDK
+659 KKGEIDN
-666 LTISNDIAPLKE
+666 LTSSSDIAPLKE
-678 SSISQINSI
+678 SSIAQINSI
-687 NVTATKKAEAKQAIE
+687 NVRATKKAAAKQAIE
-702 AALTQRKVFID
+702 AALTDRKVFID
-713 GHYDA
+713 SHYDA
-718 TQEEKEVAMN
+718 TQEEKDVAMA

-746 NNDVDQAQTNGIDII
+746 NNDVDQAQTNGINII
-761 NTIDAVV
+761 NSIDADV
-768 IKKANGKK
+768 IKKANAKK

-787 LINQMSDAT
+787 LINQNSDAT

-810 VRKADRLIDM
+810 VRNADRLIDQ
-820 STTNNGVDEFQAR
+820 STNNDGVDEVQAHS
-833 GISAINNIQ
+833 ISSINNIQ
-842 PEIVKKSDA
+842 PEIVKKPDA
-851 KQSIDT
+851 KQAIDT
-857 AVLNQKALVNNNNE
+857 AVLNQKSLVNNNNE

-892 AAIDAATTNNA
+892 AATDAATTNNA
-903 VDEATTN
+903 VDEATNN

-918 HPETVKKAAARKAID
+918 LPDTVKKAAARKAID

-944 NTPDATQEEK
+944 NTSDATQEEK
-954 DAAIAKVDAAVS
+954 DAAIAKVDAAVT

-972 TQATTNDSVDQEQ
+972 TQATTNDNVDQEQ
-985 TNGNNTIAS
+985 NSGTSTITG

-1016 KAAIDNVADA
+1016 KAAIDTVADA

-1049 DRANTNSDVEQAK
+1049 DQATTNNDVEQAK
-1062 SSGVSTIEAIQPE
+1062 SSGVTTIEGIQPD

-1099 NSDATQEEKDAAK
+1099 NSDATQEEKDVAK
-1112 AKVDAEVTKAKAAID
+1112 AKVDVEAAKAKTAID

-1136 QAKDLGNNAISIIQP
+1136 QTRDLGNNSISVIQP
-1151 DVVKKAAARKAI
+1151 DIVKKAAARKAI

-1178 SATQDEKDAAKAKVD
+1178 TATQEEKDAAKAKVD
-1193 AEVQKAKAAINQAN
+1193 AEVQKAKDAITQAN

-1241 DAATAKKQEI
+1241 DAAAKKNEI

-1258 KEEKDV
+1258 QEEKDA
-1264 AKAKVDEEVDKAKKA
+1264 AKAKVDEEVAKAKRA
-1279 IDAST
+1279 IDSST
-1284 TNDTVDQA
+1284 TNDAVDQA
-1292 KDSGITTINNIQ
+1292 KDSGVTTINNIQ
-1304 PESIEKIKAKK
+1304 PESIEKIKAKQ

-1326 VIDQDNTTTQ
+1326 AIDQDGTTTQ
-1336 EEKEAAK
+1336 EEKDAAK
-1343 TKVDE
+1343 AKVDE
-1348 EATKAKQLIEQAS
+1348 EATKAKQLIDQAS

-1380 QPEAIKKAEAKQAID
+1380 QPEAIKKAESKQAID
-1395 DAATAKKATIDQVSN
+1395 DAATAKKAAIDQVSD

-1435 NAVTNNDVDQVKTNK
+1435 KANTNNDVDQAKTNG

-1458 PEAIKKATAKQAIDV
+1458 PEAIKKAEAKQAIDV
-1473 AVAAKKQEID
+1473 AVSAKKQEID
-1483 NNENATQ
+1483 NNENAIQ
-1490 EEKEAAKAKVD
+1490 EEKDAAKTKVD

-1508 AAIDHASTNSDVEQ
+1508 AAIDQASTNNGVDQ
-1522 AKTTG
+1522 AKTSG

-1584 KAAIDHASTNS
+1584 KNN
-1595 DVEQAKTTGETT
+1595 
-1607 ISSIQ
+1607 
-1612 PEVVKKAEAKQAI
+1612 
-1625 DDAVTA
+1625 
-1631 KKAEIDQN
+1631 IDQS
-1639 QEATKEEKDAA
+1639 T
-1650 KAKVDEEATKAKAA
+1650 
-1664 ISQASTNNDVD
+1664 TNNDVD
-1675 QAKTSSVTTISSI
+1675 QAKTDGASAITKI
-1688 QPDIVKKAEAK
+1688 QPDVVKKSEAK
-1699 KAIEDEVIAKKAEI
+1699 RAIDDEVIAKKAEI

-1723 KDAAKAKV
+1723 KD
-1731 DEEATK
+1731 
-1737 AKQAID
+1737 
-1743 NATTNESVDQAKTQ
+1743 
-1757 GVTTITSIQPETNK
+1757 
-1771 KAEAKRDIDEVAK
+1771 
-1784 AKKQEI
+1784 
-1790 DSNINATKEEKDV
+1790 V
-1803 AKSKVDEEVTKAKNV
+1803 AKSKVDEEVTKAKSA

-1833 NGHTAIT
+1833 NGHTAI
-1840 AIQPETVKKP
+1840 APIQPETIKKP

-1876 EKDAAKAKVDEEVTK
+1876 EKDAAKSKVDEEVTK
-1891 AKKTIDQA
+1891 EKKEIDQA

-1919 VVEVLKK
+1919 VVEVVKK
-1926 DEAKK
+1926 DAAKK
-1931 AIDDLVKAK
+1931 AIDELVKAK
-1940 KSAIDSN
+1940 KSEIDNN
-1947 HNATKEEKE
+1947 HNATREEKDS
-1956 AAKAKVDDE
+1956 AKSKVDEE
-1965 AKKAKDIID
+1965 AKKAKDNID
-1974 QGTTNSE
+1974 KGATNND
-1981 VDQTK
+1981 VDQAK

-1993 KNIQP
+1993 KKIQP
-1998 ETIKKS
+1998 DTTKKT
-2004 VAKQTL
+2004 VVKQTL

-2016 KKAEIDNNNN
+2016 KKAEIDKDNK

-2052 ANTNDDVDKVH
+2052 ANSNDDVDKVQ
-2063 VTFTTKLKEVKVKI
+2063 VTFTSKLKEVKVKI
-2077 VKKPEAQKII
+2077 VKKPKAQETI
-2087 LEVANKQ
+2087 LNVARKQ
-2094 KDKIDQLV
+2094 KAKIDALV
-2102 GLTDEQRNKAK
+2102 GLTDEQKNKAK
-2113 YLIDEIVRK
+2113 NMIDEIVK
-2122 ALDKLNKDITNKDV
+2122 NALEKLDNDINNNDV
-2136 DSILNKAVEDIK
+2136 DSITNKAIEEIE
-2148 KVNPTVS
+2148 KVNPEVS
-2155 KGEQVLPRDSNDGI
+2155 KGKKALASGNNNDGY
-2169 DRNNNNKLGNNSNT
+2169 RNNNSSDNYNTSSGNNKDSI
-2183 NPSSNN
+2183 
-2189 KSNKLPS
+2189 KLPS
-2196 TGEESQRQSPLA
+2196 TGKEGQNQSPLA
-2208 GFALISGLFLF
+2208 GLALISGLFLF

-2227 ENN
+2227 ENS

>member
-56 EDLNQNQSDAIKDSS
+56 EDLNQHQSDAIKDSS

-142 NESASTH
+142 SKTAPTH

-160 SNIQTQQDPMAI
+160 SNTQTQQDPMAI
-172 NETNSGQVINGNFTD
+172 NETNSGQIINGNFTD

-242 NNKIGAVLSKYSD
+242 NNKIGAVLSKYSY

-278 SELQFHYLGSSIGNI
+278 SELQFHYLGSSIGNN

-386 SAAQTDYQANS
+386 SAAQTEYQANS
-397 TSDSSPDVNAKLNVS
+397 TSNSSPDVNAKLNVS

-451 ELTLNINPIAAGT
+451 ELTLNINPINAGT

-637 NTEAT
+637 NTEVT

-851 KQSIDT
+851 KQSIDI

-903 VDEATTN
+903 VDEALTN

-918 HPETVKKAAARKAID
+918 LPETVKKAAARKAID

-954 DAAIAKVDAAVS
+954 DEAIEKVDAAVS

-1016 KAAIDNVADA
+1016 KAAIDTVADA

-1062 SSGVSTIEAIQPE
+1062 SSSVSTIEAIQPE
-1075 TIKKSSAKQAI
+1075 TIKKSSAKRAI

-1151 DVVKKAAARKAI
+1151 DVVKKVAARKAI

-1178 SATQDEKDAAKAKVD
+1178 TATQEEKEAAKAKVD
-1193 AEVQKAKAAINQAN
+1193 AEVQKAKDAINQAN

-1231 KKANAKQAID
+1231 KKA
-1241 DAATAKKQEI
+1241 
-1251 DQHPTAT
+1251 
-1258 KEEKDV
+1258 
-1264 AKAKVDEEVDKAKKA
+1264 
-1279 IDAST
+1279 
-1284 TNDTVDQA
+1284 
-1292 KDSGITTINNIQ
+1292 
-1304 PESIEKIKAKK
+1304 
-1315 AIDDTVTAKKN
+1315 
-1326 VIDQDNTTTQ
+1326 
-1336 EEKEAAK
+1336 
-1343 TKVDE
+1343 
-1348 EATKAKQLIEQAS
+1348 
-1361 TNDAVH
+1361 
-1367 ETRDNEITAINKI
+1367 
-1380 QPEAIKKAEAKQAID
+1380 
-1395 DAATAKKATIDQVSN
+1395 
-1410 ATQEEKDAAKA
+1410 
-1421 KVDEEVTKAKSAID
+1421 
-1435 NAVTNNDVDQVKTNK
+1435 
-1450 TTIISSIE
+1450 
-1458 PEAIKKATAKQAIDV
+1458 TAKQAIDV
-1473 AVAAKKQEID
+1473 ALAAKKQEID

-1490 EEKEAAKAKVD
+1490 EEKEAAKTKVD

-1508 AAIDHASTNSDVEQ
+1508 ATIDQASTNSDVEQ
-1522 AKTTG
+1522 AKLTG
-1527 ETTIS
+1527 EATIS
-1532 SIQPEVVKKAE
+1532 SIQPEVVKK
-1543 AKQAIDDAVTA
+1543 
-1554 KKAEID
+1554 
-1560 QNQEATKEEKDAAK
+1560 
-1574 AKVDEEATKA
+1574 
-1584 KAAIDHASTNS
+1584 S
-1595 DVEQAKTTGETT
+1595 
-1607 ISSIQ
+1607 
-1612 PEVVKKAEAKQAI
+1612 EAKQAI

-1688 QPDIVKKAEAK
+1688 QPEIVKKAEAK

-1743 NATTNESVDQAKTQ
+1743 NATTNESVDQAKNQ

-1771 KAEAKRDIDEVAK
+1771 KADAKRAIDEVAK

-1833 NGHTAIT
+1833 NGYTAIT

-1891 AKKTIDQA
+1891 AKKAIDQA

-1912 TNGINSV
+1912 TNDINSV

-2052 ANTNDDVDKVH
+2052 ANTNDDVDKVQ
-2063 VTFTTKLKEVKVKI
+2063 VNFTTKLKEVKVKI

-2136 DSILNKAVEDIK
+2136 DSILNKAIEDIE

-2155 KGEQVLPRDSNDGI
+2155 KGKQVLPRDNNDGR
-2169 DRNNNNKLGNNSNT
+2169 DRNNNNKLGNNSST
-2183 NPSSNN
+2183 NPSSKN

>member
-56 EDLNQNQSDAIKDSS
+56 EDLNQHQSDAIKDSS

-105 NKNSTEISDKDIDKS
+105 NKNSTEISDKDIDES

-127 DTNQPILDNNESNKN
+127 DTNQPILENNESNKN
-142 NESASTH
+142 SKAASAH

-160 SNIQTQQDPMAI
+160 SNTQTQQDPMAI
-172 NETNSGQVINGNFTD
+172 NETNSGQIINGNFTD
-187 TSNGAEIPTAATE
+187 TSNGAEIPTADTE

-229 VLPSYTYITFDKT
+229 VLPTYTYITFDKT
-242 NNKIGAVLSKYSD
+242 NNKIGAVLSKYTD
-255 NLSYGRPDNSVGPI
+255 VLEYGSPDPTVGSI

-278 SELQFHYLGSSIGNI
+278 SEIQVHFIGSSLGNNA
-293 SGFNSARM
+293 GFNSTRM
-301 FIYDANNPSTLLYK
+301 FIYDANNLSTLLYK
-315 GTPKTSSQP
+315 GLPKTSNQP
-324 FGIFKGVFN
+324 FGIFTGVFN
-333 VPENISRIRLQF
+333 VPNNISRIRIQF
-345 ESLVNVSHDTYN
+345 ETSDTKSHDTFT
-357 GHRLLKGPNNFGGG
+357 GHRLLKGNNNYGGG
-371 VVADVSVNTGAYLKV
+371 VVGDVSVNSGAYLKIHTT
-386 SAAQTDYQANS
+386 QTEYQANS
-397 TSDSSPDVNAKLNVS
+397 TADSSPNVNAKLNFS

-432 GVTFVSAE
+432 GATFVSAE

-451 ELTLNINPIAAGT
+451 ELTLNINPIDAGT

-497 NRQNGSR
+497 NRMNGSR
-504 DLAVQTPGDNNYLR
+504 DFGTQTPGDNNYLR
-518 YGGNNEFIIT
+518 YGGNNEFIIA
-528 ESDQRQGST
+528 ESDQRQGTSV
-537 IAPTQSV
+537 APVQSV
-544 TVNMYKDAINS
+544 TIFMYKDDINS

-562 ELAQVNQNDY
+562 EIAQVNQNDY

-601 RKNQAEINKL
+601 RKNQAEINNL

-637 NTEAT
+637 NSEAT

-648 ALTKLQNKFNE
+648 ALTKLQNKYNE
-659 NKAEIDK
+659 KKAEIDK

-687 NVTATKKAEAKQAIE
+687 NVNATKKAEAKQAIE

-718 TQEEKEVAMN
+718 TQEEKEVAMA

-734 NKAKALIDQATS
+734 TKAKALIDQATS
-746 NNDVDQAQTNGIDII
+746 NNDVDQAQTNGTNIID
-761 NTIDAVV
+761 TIDAVI

-776 AIEQAAEAKKA
+776 AIEQAAEAKKS

-810 VRKADRLIDM
+810 VRKADRLIDL
-820 STTNNGVDEFQAR
+820 STTNNGVDQFQAR
-833 GISAINNIQ
+833 GANVINTIQ
-842 PEIVKKSDA
+842 PEIAKKPDA
-851 KQSIDT
+851 KQSIDL
-857 AVLNQKALVNNNNE
+857 AVLNQKTLVNQNNE
-871 ATQEEKDVALA
+871 ATQEEKEAALA

-910 NTTIISGI
+910 NTTKISGI
-918 HPETVKKAAARKAID
+918 LPDTVKKAAARKAID
-933 DAATAKKEAIN
+933 DAATAKKAAIN

-985 TNGNNTIAS
+985 HNGSNTIAT

-1000 KKAAARKA
+1000 KKATARKA

-1016 KAAIDNVADA
+1016 KAAIDTVADA

-1062 SSGVSTIEAIQPE
+1062 SSSVSTIEAIQPE

-1086 DDSANAKKAAIDN
+1086 DESANAKKAAIDK

-1112 AKVDAEVTKAKAAID
+1112 AKVDEEVTKAKAAIN

-1178 SATQDEKDAAKAKVD
+1178 TATQEEKEAAKAKVD
-1193 AEVQKAKAAINQAN
+1193 AEVQKARDAINQAN

-1217 SETATIAGIQVDAV
+1217 SETATISGIQVDAV
-1231 KKANAKQAID
+1231 KKANAKQAVD
-1241 DAATAKKQEI
+1241 DAATAKKHEI

-1258 KEEKDV
+1258 HEEKEA

-1292 KDSGITTINNIQ
+1292 KGSGITTINNIQ

-1395 DAATAKKATIDQVSN
+1395 DAATAKKATIDQVSD
-1410 ATQEEKDAAKA
+1410 ATQEEKEAAKA

-1458 PEAIKKATAKQAIDV
+1458 PEAIKKSEAKQAIDV

-1483 NNENATQ
+1483 NNENATH

-1532 SIQPEVVKKAE
+1532 SIQPEVVKKSE
-1543 AKQAIDDAVTA
+1543 AKQAIDDAVKA

-1574 AKVDEEATKA
+1574 AKVDE
-1584 KAAIDHASTNS
+1584 D
-1595 DVEQAKTTGETT
+1595 
-1607 ISSIQ
+1607 
-1612 PEVVKKAEAKQAI
+1612 
-1625 DDAVTA
+1625 
-1631 KKAEIDQN
+1631 
-1639 QEATKEEKDAA
+1639 
-1650 KAKVDEEATKAKAA
+1650 ATKAKAA

-1675 QAKTSSVTTISSI
+1675 QAKTSSETTISSI
-1688 QPDIVKKAEAK
+1688 QPEVVKKAEAK
-1699 KAIEDEVIAKKAEI
+1699 KAIEDEIIAKKAEI

-1743 NATTNESVDQAKTQ
+1743 NATTNETVDQAKTQ

-1771 KAEAKRDIDEVAK
+1771 KTEAKRAIDELAK

-1876 EKDAAKAKVDEEVTK
+1876 EKEAAKAKVDEEVTK
-1891 AKKTIDQA
+1891 AKKAIEQA

-1912 TNGINSV
+1912 TNSINSV

-2032 DAAKAEVDKII
+2032 EAAKAEVDKII

-2052 ANTNDDVDKVH
+2052 ANTNDDVDKVQ

-2155 KGEQVLPRDSNDGI
+2155 KGEQVLPRESNDGR
-2169 DRNNNNKLGNNSNT
+2169 DRNNNNKLGNNSST

-2219 LKNRKRNK
+2219 LKNRKRNR

>member
-22 VIATLAFITHTGHA
+22 VIATLSFITHTGHA
-36 AELDEHSQS
+36 AELDEQSQS
-45 AQQKITESKNT
+45 AQQKVTETSGTDDTNQKSTAPDNASSQVESK
-56 EDLNQNQSDAIKDSS
+56 EDTSYPSSKVETKADNNPAPKQNSVDDTSAKSS
-71 KSESKINANP
+71 KSE
-81 TLNKEAV
+81 TLSN
-88 SETTEVP
+88 
-95 NKTQTTNSTE
+95 
-105 NKNSTEISDKDIDKS
+105 NKNSNKDLAETKS
-120 KVKGNNV
+120 EANNV
-127 DTNQPILDNNESNKN
+127 DTNQPSTEEKTLSNEKSIK
-142 NESASTH
+142 AKH
-149 KRVKRDANDAT
+149 KRVKRDANDT
-160 SNIQTQQDPMAI
+160 SSNPQTQPDPMAI
-172 NETNSGQVINGNFTD
+172 NETNSGQIVNGNFTD

-200 SAMDEASKI
+200 SAMDAASTI
-209 PGWKVV
+209 PGWQVV

-229 VLPSYTYITFDKT
+229 VLPSYTYVTFDKT

-255 NLSYGRPDNSVGPI
+255 NLSYGRPDNNVGPI

-278 SELQFHYLGSSIGNI
+278 SELQFHFIGTSMGNI
-293 SGFNSARM
+293 SGFNSARL
-301 FIYDANNPSTLLYK
+301 FVYDANNPSTLLYK

-333 VPENISRIRLQF
+333 VPDNISRIRVQF
-345 ESLVNVSHDTYN
+345 ESLVNVSHDTYS

-386 SAAQTDYQANS
+386 SPAQTEYQANS
-397 TSDSSPDVNAKLNVS
+397 TSATSPNVNAKLNFS

-432 GVTFVSAE
+432 GATFVTAE
-440 NATGTFNEDTR
+440 NATGSFNEDTR
-451 ELTLNINPIAAGT
+451 ELTLSINPIDAGT
-464 TRDISYTVSL
+464 TRDVSYTVSL
-474 PTTVPIKKD
+474 PTSVPIKKD

-497 NRQNGSR
+497 NRKNGSR
-504 DLAVQTPGDNNYLR
+504 DLATQTPGDNNYLR
-518 YGGNNEFIIT
+518 YGGNNEFIIA
-528 ESDQRQGST
+528 ESDQRQGT
-537 IAPTQSV
+537 TNAPTQSV
-544 TVNMYKDAINS
+544 TVFMYKDAINN

-562 ELAQVNQNDY
+562 ELAQANQNDY
-572 STEAWNNLQ
+572 SVEAWNNLQ

-594 DATPLTD
+594 DATPITD
-601 RKNQAEINKL
+601 RKNQAEINNL

-616 KAKAKFDIDK
+616 KAKAKFDVDK
-626 AAKARESVINS
+626 AAKARENVINS

-642 TEEKQA
+642 TEEKQV
-648 ALTKLQNKFNE
+648 ALTKLQNKYNE
-659 NKAEIDK
+659 KKGEIDN
-666 LTISNDIAPLKE
+666 LTSSSDIAPLKE
-678 SSISQINSI
+678 SSIAQINSI
-687 NVTATKKAEAKQAIE
+687 NVRATKKAAAKQAIE
-702 AALTQRKVFID
+702 AALTDRKVFID
-713 GHYDA
+713 SHYDA
-718 TQEEKEVAMN
+718 TQEEKDVAMA

-746 NNDVDQAQTNGIDII
+746 NNDVDQAQTNGINII
-761 NTIDAVV
+761 NSIDADV
-768 IKKANGKK
+768 IKKANAKK

-787 LINQMSDAT
+787 LINQNSDAT

-810 VRKADRLIDM
+810 VRNADRLIDQ
-820 STTNNGVDEFQAR
+820 STNNDGVDEVQAHS
-833 GISAINNIQ
+833 ISSINNIQ

-851 KQSIDT
+851 KQAIDT
-857 AVLNQKALVNNNNE
+857 AVLNQKSLVNNNNE

-892 AAIDAATTNNA
+892 AATDAATTNNA
-903 VDEATTN
+903 VDEATNN

-918 HPETVKKAAARKAID
+918 LPDTVKKAAARKAID

-944 NTPDATQEEK
+944 NTSDATQEEK
-954 DAAIAKVDAAVS
+954 DAAIAKVDAAVT

-972 TQATTNDSVDQEQ
+972 TQATTNDNVDQEQ
-985 TNGNNTIAS
+985 NSGTSTITG

-1016 KAAIDNVADA
+1016 KAAIDTVADA

-1049 DRANTNSDVEQAK
+1049 DQATTNNDVEQAK
-1062 SSGVSTIEAIQPE
+1062 SSGVTTIEGIQPD

-1099 NSDATQEEKDAAK
+1099 NSDATQEEKDVAK
-1112 AKVDAEVTKAKAAID
+1112 AKVDVEAAKAKTAID

-1136 QAKDLGNNAISIIQP
+1136 QTRDLGNNSISVIQP
-1151 DVVKKAAARKAI
+1151 DIVKKAAARKAI

-1178 SATQDEKDAAKAKVD
+1178 TATQEEKDAAKAKVD
-1193 AEVQKAKAAINQAN
+1193 AEVQKAKDAITQAN

-1241 DAATAKKQEI
+1241 DAAAKKNEI

-1258 KEEKDV
+1258 QEEKDA
-1264 AKAKVDEEVDKAKKA
+1264 AKA
-1279 IDAST
+1279 
-1284 TNDTVDQA
+1284 
-1292 KDSGITTINNIQ
+1292 
-1304 PESIEKIKAKK
+1304 
-1315 AIDDTVTAKKN
+1315 
-1326 VIDQDNTTTQ
+1326 
-1336 EEKEAAK
+1336 
-1343 TKVDE
+1343 KVDE
-1348 EATKAKQLIEQAS
+1348 EATKAKQLIDQAS

-1380 QPEAIKKAEAKQAID
+1380 QPEAIKKAESKQAID
-1395 DAATAKKATIDQVSN
+1395 DAATAKKAAIDQVSD

-1435 NAVTNNDVDQVKTNK
+1435 KANTNNDVDQAKTNG

-1458 PEAIKKATAKQAIDV
+1458 PEAIKKAEAKQAIDV
-1473 AVAAKKQEID
+1473 AVSAKKQEID
-1483 NNENATQ
+1483 NNENAIQ
-1490 EEKEAAKAKVD
+1490 EEKDAAKTKVD

-1508 AAIDHASTNSDVEQ
+1508 AAIDQASTNNGVDQ
-1522 AKTTG
+1522 AKTSG

-1584 KAAIDHASTNS
+1584 KNN
-1595 DVEQAKTTGETT
+1595 
-1607 ISSIQ
+1607 
-1612 PEVVKKAEAKQAI
+1612 
-1625 DDAVTA
+1625 
-1631 KKAEIDQN
+1631 IDQS
-1639 QEATKEEKDAA
+1639 T
-1650 KAKVDEEATKAKAA
+1650 
-1664 ISQASTNNDVD
+1664 TNNDVD
-1675 QAKTSSVTTISSI
+1675 QAKTDGASAITKI
-1688 QPDIVKKAEAK
+1688 QPDVVKKSEAK
-1699 KAIEDEVIAKKAEI
+1699 RAIDDEVIAKKAEI

-1737 AKQAID
+1737 AKQSID
-1743 NATTNESVDQAKTQ
+1743 NATTNEAVDQAKTQ
-1757 GVTTITSIQPETNK
+1757 GVTTITAIQPDTIK
-1771 KAEAKRDIDEVAK
+1771 KAEAKRAIDEVAK

-1790 DSNINATKEEKDV
+1790 DNNTNATKEEKDV
-1803 AKSKVDEEVTKAKNV
+1803 AKSKVDEEVTKAKSA

-1833 NGHTAIT
+1833 NGHTAI
-1840 AIQPETVKKP
+1840 APIQPETIKKP

-1876 EKDAAKAKVDEEVTK
+1876 EKDAAKSKVDEEVTK
-1891 AKKTIDQA
+1891 EKKEIDQA

-1919 VVEVLKK
+1919 VVEVVKK
-1926 DEAKK
+1926 DAAKK
-1931 AIDDLVKAK
+1931 AIDELVKAK
-1940 KSAIDSN
+1940 KSEIDNN
-1947 HNATKEEKE
+1947 HNATREEKDS
-1956 AAKAKVDDE
+1956 AKSKVDEE
-1965 AKKAKDIID
+1965 AKKAKDNID
-1974 QGTTNSE
+1974 KGATNND
-1981 VDQTK
+1981 VDQAK

-1993 KNIQP
+1993 KKIQP
-1998 ETIKKS
+1998 DTTKKT
-2004 VAKQTL
+2004 VVKQTL

-2016 KKAEIDNNNN
+2016 KKAEIDKDNK

-2052 ANTNDDVDKVH
+2052 ANSNDDVDKVQ
-2063 VTFTTKLKEVKVKI
+2063 VTFTSKLKEVKVKI
-2077 VKKPEAQKII
+2077 VKKPKAQETI
-2087 LEVANKQ
+2087 LNVARKQ
-2094 KDKIDQLV
+2094 KAKIDALV
-2102 GLTDEQRNKAK
+2102 GLTDEQKNKAK
-2113 YLIDEIVRK
+2113 NMIDEIVK
-2122 ALDKLNKDITNKDV
+2122 NALEKLDNDINNNDV
-2136 DSILNKAVEDIK
+2136 DSITNKAIEEIE
-2148 KVNPTVS
+2148 KVNPEVS
-2155 KGEQVLPRDSNDGI
+2155 KGKKALASGNNNDGY
-2169 DRNNNNKLGNNSNT
+2169 RNNNSSDNYNTSSGNNKDSI
-2183 NPSSNN
+2183 
-2189 KSNKLPS
+2189 KLPS
-2196 TGEESQRQSPLA
+2196 TGKEGQNQSPLA
-2208 GFALISGLFLF
+2208 GLALISGLFLF

-2227 ENN
+2227 ENS

>member
-56 EDLNQNQSDAIKDSS
+56 EDLNQHQSDAIKDSS

-142 NESASTH
+142 SKSAPTH

-160 SNIQTQQDPMAI
+160 SNTQTQQDPMAI
-172 NETNSGQVINGNFTD
+172 NETNSGQIINGNFTD

-242 NNKIGAVLSKYSD
+242 NNKIGAVLSKYSY

-386 SAAQTDYQANS
+386 SAAQTEYQANS
-397 TSDSSPDVNAKLNVS
+397 TSNSSPDVNAKLNVS

-451 ELTLNINPIAAGT
+451 ELTLNINPINAGT

-687 NVTATKKAEAKQAIE
+687 NVTATKKAEEKQAIE

-713 GHYDA
+713 GHYD
-718 TQEEKEVAMN
+718 
-728 KATEEA
+728 
-734 NKAKALIDQATS
+734 
-746 NNDVDQAQTNGIDII
+746 
-761 NTIDAVV
+761 
-768 IKKANGKK
+768 
-776 AIEQAAEAKKA
+776 
-787 LINQMSDAT
+787 
-796 QEEKDAAIQRVTDE
+796 
-810 VRKADRLIDM
+810 
-820 STTNNGVDEFQAR
+820 
-833 GISAINNIQ
+833 
-842 PEIVKKSDA
+842 
-851 KQSIDT
+851 
-857 AVLNQKALVNNNNE
+857 

-903 VDEATTN
+903 VDEAITN

-918 HPETVKKAAARKAID
+918 LPETVKKAAARKAID

-954 DAAIAKVDAAVS
+954 DEAIEKVDAAVS

-1016 KAAIDNVADA
+1016 KAAIDTVADA

-1062 SSGVSTIEAIQPE
+1062 SSSVSTIEAIQPE
-1075 TIKKSSAKQAI
+1075 TIKKSSAKRAI

-1151 DVVKKAAARKAI
+1151 DVVKKVAARKAI

-1178 SATQDEKDAAKAKVD
+1178 TATQEEKEAAKAKVD
-1193 AEVQKAKAAINQAN
+1193 AEVQKAKDAINQAN

-1231 KKANAKQAID
+1231 KKA
-1241 DAATAKKQEI
+1241 
-1251 DQHPTAT
+1251 
-1258 KEEKDV
+1258 
-1264 AKAKVDEEVDKAKKA
+1264 
-1279 IDAST
+1279 
-1284 TNDTVDQA
+1284 
-1292 KDSGITTINNIQ
+1292 
-1304 PESIEKIKAKK
+1304 
-1315 AIDDTVTAKKN
+1315 
-1326 VIDQDNTTTQ
+1326 
-1336 EEKEAAK
+1336 
-1343 TKVDE
+1343 
-1348 EATKAKQLIEQAS
+1348 
-1361 TNDAVH
+1361 
-1367 ETRDNEITAINKI
+1367 
-1380 QPEAIKKAEAKQAID
+1380 
-1395 DAATAKKATIDQVSN
+1395 
-1410 ATQEEKDAAKA
+1410 
-1421 KVDEEVTKAKSAID
+1421 
-1435 NAVTNNDVDQVKTNK
+1435 
-1450 TTIISSIE
+1450 
-1458 PEAIKKATAKQAIDV
+1458 TAKQAIDV
-1473 AVAAKKQEID
+1473 ALAAKKQEID

-1490 EEKEAAKAKVD
+1490 EEKEAAKTKVD

-1508 AAIDHASTNSDVEQ
+1508 ATIDQASTNSDVEQ
-1522 AKTTG
+1522 AKSTG
-1527 ETTIS
+1527 EATIS
-1532 SIQPEVVKKAE
+1532 SIQPEVFKK
-1543 AKQAIDDAVTA
+1543 
-1554 KKAEID
+1554 
-1560 QNQEATKEEKDAAK
+1560 
-1574 AKVDEEATKA
+1574 
-1584 KAAIDHASTNS
+1584 S
-1595 DVEQAKTTGETT
+1595 
-1607 ISSIQ
+1607 
-1612 PEVVKKAEAKQAI
+1612 EAKQAI

-1688 QPDIVKKAEAK
+1688 QPEIVKKAEAK

-1743 NATTNESVDQAKTQ
+1743 NATTNESVDQAKNQ

-1771 KAEAKRDIDEVAK
+1771 KADAKRAIDEVAK

-1833 NGHTAIT
+1833 NGYTAIT

-1891 AKKTIDQA
+1891 AKKAIDQA

-1912 TNGINSV
+1912 TNDINSV

-1974 QGTTNSE
+1974 QGTTNNE

-2052 ANTNDDVDKVH
+2052 ANTNDDVDKVQ
-2063 VTFTTKLKEVKVKI
+2063 VNFTTKLKEVKVKI

-2136 DSILNKAVEDIK
+2136 DSILNKAIEDIE

-2155 KGEQVLPRDSNDGI
+2155 KGKQVLPRDNNDGR
-2169 DRNNNNKLGNNSNT
+2169 DRNNNNKLGNNSST
-2183 NPSSNN
+2183 NPSSKN

>member
-22 VIATLAFITHTGHA
+22 VIATLSFITHTGHA
-36 AELDEHSQS
+36 AELDEQSQS
-45 AQQKITESKNT
+45 AQQKVTETSGTDDTNQKSTAPDNASSQVESK
-56 EDLNQNQSDAIKDSS
+56 EDTSYPSSKVETKADNNPAPKQNSVDDTSAKSS
-71 KSESKINANP
+71 KSE
-81 TLNKEAV
+81 TLSN
-88 SETTEVP
+88 
-95 NKTQTTNSTE
+95 
-105 NKNSTEISDKDIDKS
+105 NKNSNKDLAETKS
-120 KVKGNNV
+120 EANNV
-127 DTNQPILDNNESNKN
+127 DTNQPSTEEKTLSNEKSIK
-142 NESASTH
+142 AKH
-149 KRVKRDANDAT
+149 KRVKRDANDT
-160 SNIQTQQDPMAI
+160 SSNPQTQPDPMAI
-172 NETNSGQVINGNFTD
+172 NETNSGQIVNGNFTD

-200 SAMDEASKI
+200 SAMDAASTI
-209 PGWKVV
+209 PGWQVV

-229 VLPSYTYITFDKT
+229 VLPSYTYVTFDKT

-255 NLSYGRPDNSVGPI
+255 NLSYGRPDNNVGPI

-278 SELQFHYLGSSIGNI
+278 SELQFHFIGTSMGNI
-293 SGFNSARM
+293 SGFNSARL
-301 FIYDANNPSTLLYK
+301 FVYDANNPSTLLYK

-333 VPENISRIRLQF
+333 VPDNISRIRVQF
-345 ESLVNVSHDTYN
+345 ESLVNVSHDTYS

-386 SAAQTDYQANS
+386 SPAQTEYQANS
-397 TSDSSPDVNAKLNVS
+397 TSATSPNVNAKLNFS

-432 GVTFVSAE
+432 GATFVTAE
-440 NATGTFNEDTR
+440 NATGSFNEDTR
-451 ELTLNINPIAAGT
+451 ELTLSINPIDAGT
-464 TRDISYTVSL
+464 TRDVSYTVSL
-474 PTTVPIKKD
+474 PTSVPIKKD

-497 NRQNGSR
+497 NRKNGSR
-504 DLAVQTPGDNNYLR
+504 DLATQTPGDNNYLR
-518 YGGNNEFIIT
+518 YGGNNEFIIA
-528 ESDQRQGST
+528 ESDQRQGT
-537 IAPTQSV
+537 TNAPTQSV
-544 TVNMYKDAINS
+544 TVFMYKDAINN

-562 ELAQVNQNDY
+562 ELAQANQNDY
-572 STEAWNNLQ
+572 SVEAWNNLQ

-594 DATPLTD
+594 DATPITD
-601 RKNQAEINKL
+601 RKNQAEINNL

-616 KAKAKFDIDK
+616 KAKAKFDVDK
-626 AAKARESVINS
+626 AAKARENVINS

-642 TEEKQA
+642 TEEKQV
-648 ALTKLQNKFNE
+648 ALTKLQNKYNE
-659 NKAEIDK
+659 KKGEIDN
-666 LTISNDIAPLKE
+666 LTSSSDIAPLKE
-678 SSISQINSI
+678 SSIAQINSI
-687 NVTATKKAEAKQAIE
+687 NVRATKKAAAKQAIE
-702 AALTQRKVFID
+702 AALTDRKVFID
-713 GHYDA
+713 SHYDA
-718 TQEEKEVAMN
+718 TQEEKDVAMA

-746 NNDVDQAQTNGIDII
+746 NNDVDQAQTNGINII
-761 NTIDAVV
+761 NSIDADV
-768 IKKANGKK
+768 IKKANAKK

-787 LINQMSDAT
+787 LINQNSDAT

-810 VRKADRLIDM
+810 VRNADRLIDQ
-820 STTNNGVDEFQAR
+820 STNNDGVDEVQAHS
-833 GISAINNIQ
+833 ISSINNIQ

-851 KQSIDT
+851 KQAIDT
-857 AVLNQKALVNNNNE
+857 AVLNQKSLVNNNNE

-892 AAIDAATTNNA
+892 AATDAATTNNA
-903 VDEATTN
+903 VDEATNN

-918 HPETVKKAAARKAID
+918 LPDTVKKAAARKAID

-944 NTPDATQEEK
+944 NTSDATQEEK
-954 DAAIAKVDAAVS
+954 DAAIAKVDAAVT

-972 TQATTNDSVDQEQ
+972 TQATTNDNVDQEQ
-985 TNGNNTIAS
+985 NSGTSTITG

-1016 KAAIDNVADA
+1016 KAAIDTVADA

-1049 DRANTNSDVEQAK
+1049 DQATTNNDVEQAK
-1062 SSGVSTIEAIQPE
+1062 SSGVTTIEGIQPD

-1099 NSDATQEEKDAAK
+1099 NSDATQEEKDVAK
-1112 AKVDAEVTKAKAAID
+1112 AKVDVEAAKAKTAID

-1136 QAKDLGNNAISIIQP
+1136 QTRDLGNNSISVIQP
-1151 DVVKKAAARKAI
+1151 DIVKKAAARKAI

-1178 SATQDEKDAAKAKVD
+1178 TATQEEKDAAKAKVD
-1193 AEVQKAKAAINQAN
+1193 AEVQKAKDAITQAN

-1241 DAATAKKQEI
+1241 DAAAKKNEI

-1258 KEEKDV
+1258 QEEKDA
-1264 AKAKVDEEVDKAKKA
+1264 AKAKVDEEVAKAKRA
-1279 IDAST
+1279 IDSST
-1284 TNDTVDQA
+1284 TNDAVDQA
-1292 KDSGITTINNIQ
+1292 KDSGVTTINNIQ
-1304 PESIEKIKAKK
+1304 PESIEKIKAKQ

-1326 VIDQDNTTTQ
+1326 AIDQDGTTTQ
-1336 EEKEAAK
+1336 EEKDAAK
-1343 TKVDE
+1343 AKVDE
-1348 EATKAKQLIEQAS
+1348 EATKAKQLIDQAS

-1380 QPEAIKKAEAKQAID
+1380 QPEAIKKAESKQAID
-1395 DAATAKKATIDQVSN
+1395 DAATAKKAAIDQVSD

-1435 NAVTNNDVDQVKTNK
+1435 KANTNNDVDQAKTNG

-1458 PEAIKKATAKQAIDV
+1458 PEAIKKAEAKQAIDV
-1473 AVAAKKQEID
+1473 AVSAKKQEID
-1483 NNENATQ
+1483 NNENAIQ
-1490 EEKEAAKAKVD
+1490 EEKDAAKTKVD

-1508 AAIDHASTNSDVEQ
+1508 AAIDQASTNNGVDQ
-1522 AKTTG
+1522 AKTSG

-1543 AKQAIDDAVTA
+1543 AKRAIDDAVTA

-1584 KAAIDHASTNS
+1584 KQS
-1595 DVEQAKTTGETT
+1595 
-1607 ISSIQ
+1607 
-1612 PEVVKKAEAKQAI
+1612 
-1625 DDAVTA
+1625 
-1631 KKAEIDQN
+1631 
-1639 QEATKEEKDAA
+1639 
-1650 KAKVDEEATKAKAA
+1650 
-1664 ISQASTNNDVD
+1664 
-1675 QAKTSSVTTISSI
+1675 
-1688 QPDIVKKAEAK
+1688 
-1699 KAIEDEVIAKKAEI
+1699 
-1713 DQNQEATKEE
+1713 
-1723 KDAAKAKV
+1723 
-1731 DEEATK
+1731 
-1737 AKQAID
+1737 ID
-1743 NATTNESVDQAKTQ
+1743 NATTNEAVDQAKTQ
-1757 GVTTITSIQPETNK
+1757 GVTTITAIQPDTIK
-1771 KAEAKRDIDEVAK
+1771 KAEAKRAIDEVAK

-1790 DSNINATKEEKDV
+1790 DNNTNATKEEKDV
-1803 AKSKVDEEVTKAKNV
+1803 AKSKVDEEVTKAKSA

-1833 NGHTAIT
+1833 NGHTAI
-1840 AIQPETVKKP
+1840 APIQPETIKKP

-1876 EKDAAKAKVDEEVTK
+1876 EKDAAKSKVDEEVTK
-1891 AKKTIDQA
+1891 EKKEIDQA

-1919 VVEVLKK
+1919 VVEVVKK
-1926 DEAKK
+1926 DAAKK
-1931 AIDDLVKAK
+1931 AIDELVKAK
-1940 KSAIDSN
+1940 KSEIDNN
-1947 HNATKEEKE
+1947 HNATREEKDS
-1956 AAKAKVDDE
+1956 AKSKVDEE
-1965 AKKAKDIID
+1965 AKKAKDNID
-1974 QGTTNSE
+1974 KGATNND
-1981 VDQTK
+1981 VDQAK

-1993 KNIQP
+1993 KKIQP
-1998 ETIKKS
+1998 DTTKKT
-2004 VAKQTL
+2004 VVKQTL

-2016 KKAEIDNNNN
+2016 KKAEIDKDNK

-2052 ANTNDDVDKVH
+2052 ANSNDDVDKVQ
-2063 VTFTTKLKEVKVKI
+2063 VTFTSKLKEVKVKI
-2077 VKKPEAQKII
+2077 VKKPKAQETI
-2087 LEVANKQ
+2087 LNVARKQ
-2094 KDKIDQLV
+2094 KAKIDALV
-2102 GLTDEQRNKAK
+2102 GLTDEQKNKAK
-2113 YLIDEIVRK
+2113 NMIDEIVK
-2122 ALDKLNKDITNKDV
+2122 NALEKLDNDINNNDV
-2136 DSILNKAVEDIK
+2136 DSITNKAIEEIE
-2148 KVNPTVS
+2148 KVNPEVS
-2155 KGEQVLPRDSNDGI
+2155 KGKKALASGNNNDGY
-2169 DRNNNNKLGNNSNT
+2169 RNNNSSDNYNTSSGNNKDSI
-2183 NPSSNN
+2183 
-2189 KSNKLPS
+2189 KLPS
-2196 TGEESQRQSPLA
+2196 TGKEGQNQSPLA
-2208 GFALISGLFLF
+2208 GLALISGLFLF

-2227 ENN
+2227 ENS

>member
-56 EDLNQNQSDAIKDSS
+56 EDLNQHQSDAIKDSS

-88 SETTEVP
+88 SETIEVP

-142 NESASTH
+142 SKAASTH

-160 SNIQTQQDPMAI
+160 SNTQTQQDPMAI
-172 NETNSGQVINGNFTD
+172 NETNSGQIINGNFTD

-278 SELQFHYLGSSIGNI
+278 SELQFHYIGSSIGNI

-555 KISEIET
+555 KISEIEA
-562 ELAQVNQNDY
+562 ELAQVNPNDY

-851 KQSIDT
+851 KQSIDI

-871 ATQEEKDVALA
+871 ATQEEKDVSLA

-918 HPETVKKAAARKAID
+918 LPETVKKAAARKAID

-1049 DRANTNSDVEQAK
+1049 DQANTNSDVEQAK

-1258 KEEKDV
+1258 KEEKDA

-1560 QNQEATKEEKDAAK
+1560 QNQEATKEEK
-1574 AKVDEEATKA
+1574 E
-1584 KAAIDHASTNS
+1584 
-1595 DVEQAKTTGETT
+1595 
-1607 ISSIQ
+1607 
-1612 PEVVKKAEAKQAI
+1612 
-1625 DDAVTA
+1625 
-1631 KKAEIDQN
+1631 
-1639 QEATKEEKDAA
+1639 AA

-1743 NATTNESVDQAKTQ
+1743 NATTNESVNQAKTQ

-1891 AKKTIDQA
+1891 AKKAIDQA

>member
-56 EDLNQNQSDAIKDSS
+56 EDLNQHQSDAIKDSS

-142 NESASTH
+142 SKSAPTH

-160 SNIQTQQDPMAI
+160 SNTQTQQDPMAI
-172 NETNSGQVINGNFTD
+172 NETNSGQIINGNFTD

-242 NNKIGAVLSKYSD
+242 NNKIGAVLSKYSY

-371 VVADVSVNTGAYLKV
+371 VVVDVSVNTGAYLKV
-386 SAAQTDYQANS
+386 SAAQTEYQANS
-397 TSDSSPDVNAKLNVS
+397 TSNSSPDVNAKLNVS

-451 ELTLNINPIAAGT
+451 ELTLNINPINAGT

-718 TQEEKEVAMN
+718 TQEEK
-728 KATEEA
+728 
-734 NKAKALIDQATS
+734 
-746 NNDVDQAQTNGIDII
+746 
-761 NTIDAVV
+761 
-768 IKKANGKK
+768 
-776 AIEQAAEAKKA
+776 
-787 LINQMSDAT
+787 
-796 QEEKDAAIQRVTDE
+796 
-810 VRKADRLIDM
+810 
-820 STTNNGVDEFQAR
+820 
-833 GISAINNIQ
+833 
-842 PEIVKKSDA
+842 
-851 KQSIDT
+851 
-857 AVLNQKALVNNNNE
+857 
-871 ATQEEKDVALA
+871 DVALA

-903 VDEATTN
+903 VDEAITN

-918 HPETVKKAAARKAID
+918 LPEMVKKAAARKAID

-954 DAAIAKVDAAVS
+954 DEAIVKVDAAVS

-1016 KAAIDNVADA
+1016 KAAIDTVADA

-1062 SSGVSTIEAIQPE
+1062 SSSVSTIEAIQPE
-1075 TIKKSSAKQAI
+1075 TIKKSSAKRAI

-1151 DVVKKAAARKAI
+1151 DVVKKVAARKAI

-1178 SATQDEKDAAKAKVD
+1178 TATQEEKEAAKAKVD
-1193 AEVQKAKAAINQAN
+1193 AEVQKAKDAINQAN

-1231 KKANAKQAID
+1231 KKA
-1241 DAATAKKQEI
+1241 
-1251 DQHPTAT
+1251 
-1258 KEEKDV
+1258 
-1264 AKAKVDEEVDKAKKA
+1264 
-1279 IDAST
+1279 
-1284 TNDTVDQA
+1284 
-1292 KDSGITTINNIQ
+1292 
-1304 PESIEKIKAKK
+1304 
-1315 AIDDTVTAKKN
+1315 
-1326 VIDQDNTTTQ
+1326 
-1336 EEKEAAK
+1336 
-1343 TKVDE
+1343 
-1348 EATKAKQLIEQAS
+1348 
-1361 TNDAVH
+1361 
-1367 ETRDNEITAINKI
+1367 
-1380 QPEAIKKAEAKQAID
+1380 
-1395 DAATAKKATIDQVSN
+1395 
-1410 ATQEEKDAAKA
+1410 
-1421 KVDEEVTKAKSAID
+1421 
-1435 NAVTNNDVDQVKTNK
+1435 
-1450 TTIISSIE
+1450 
-1458 PEAIKKATAKQAIDV
+1458 TAKQTIDV
-1473 AVAAKKQEID
+1473 ALAAKKQEID

-1490 EEKEAAKAKVD
+1490 EEKEAAKTKVD

-1508 AAIDHASTNSDVEQ
+1508 ATIDQASTNSDVEQ
-1522 AKTTG
+1522 AKSTG
-1527 ETTIS
+1527 EAKIS
-1532 SIQPEVVKKAE
+1532 SIQPEVVKK
-1543 AKQAIDDAVTA
+1543 
-1554 KKAEID
+1554 
-1560 QNQEATKEEKDAAK
+1560 
-1574 AKVDEEATKA
+1574 
-1584 KAAIDHASTNS
+1584 S
-1595 DVEQAKTTGETT
+1595 
-1607 ISSIQ
+1607 
-1612 PEVVKKAEAKQAI
+1612 EAKQAI

-1688 QPDIVKKAEAK
+1688 QPEIVKKSEAK

-1731 DEEATK
+1731 DEAVRIAKENIDKSLNNNEVDESLNKGELQIKNVHTTVIAKEKALKHLMDIATK
-1737 AKQAID
+1737 QKAKIDSNQFATDEEKSRAKHKIDQIINKAYTAIKK
-1743 NATTNESVDQAKTQ
+1743 AKSNSE
-1757 GVTTITSIQPETNK
+1757 VNNIDDKYSKLISETNTIAKAKLNAK
-1771 KAEAKRDIDEVAK
+1771 KIILNKASEAKRNIENSQNISNEEKNKLKALIDDIVKSSLQQVAK
-1784 AKKQEI
+1784 AKHDILLKQIVEETKVKLNNIKFNIVQSTEKENEI
-1790 DSNINATKEEKDV
+1790 QKEE
-1803 AKSKVDEEVTKAKNV
+1803 SKNKKEKVNSKLEVTKFNGSTQLPNTGVNMTYNV
-1818 IDQATTN
+1818 VPLT
-1825 DQVDQGNN
+1825 
-1833 NGHTAIT
+1833 
-1840 AIQPETVKKP
+1840 
-1850 EAKQAIDEVAKAK
+1850 
-1863 KDLIDQTPNATKE
+1863 
-1876 EKDAAKAKVDEEVTK
+1876 
-1891 AKKTIDQA
+1891 
-1899 STNSDVD
+1899 
-1906 QVKDKG
+1906 
-1912 TNGINSV
+1912 
-1919 VVEVLKK
+1919 
-1926 DEAKK
+1926 
-1931 AIDDLVKAK
+1931 
-1940 KSAIDSN
+1940 
-1947 HNATKEEKE
+1947 
-1956 AAKAKVDDE
+1956 
-1965 AKKAKDIID
+1965 
-1974 QGTTNSE
+1974 
-1981 VDQTK
+1981 
-1986 NSSSNII
+1986 
-1993 KNIQP
+1993 
-1998 ETIKKS
+1998 
-2004 VAKQTL
+2004 
-2010 LDQAKA
+2010 
-2016 KKAEIDNNNN
+2016 
-2026 ATKEEK
+2026 
-2032 DAAKAEVDKII
+2032 
-2043 DKANKAIDN
+2043 
-2052 ANTNDDVDKVH
+2052 
-2063 VTFTTKLKEVKVKI
+2063 
-2077 VKKPEAQKII
+2077 
-2087 LEVANKQ
+2087 
-2094 KDKIDQLV
+2094 QL
-2102 GLTDEQRNKAK
+2102 
-2113 YLIDEIVRK
+2113 
-2122 ALDKLNKDITNKDV
+2122 
-2136 DSILNKAVEDIK
+2136 S
-2148 KVNPTVS
+2148 
-2155 KGEQVLPRDSNDGI
+2155 
-2169 DRNNNNKLGNNSNT
+2169 
-2183 NPSSNN
+2183 
-2189 KSNKLPS
+2189 
-2196 TGEESQRQSPLA
+2196 
-2208 GFALISGLFLF
+2208 LISGLFL
-2219 LKNRKRNK
+2219 LLISKRRKNAK
-2227 ENN
+2227 

>member
-734 NKAKALIDQATS
+734 NKA
-746 NNDVDQAQTNGIDII
+746 
-761 NTIDAVV
+761 
-768 IKKANGKK
+768 
-776 AIEQAAEAKKA
+776 KA

-1584 KAAIDHASTNS
+1584 KAAI
-1595 DVEQAKTTGETT
+1595 
-1607 ISSIQ
+1607 
-1612 PEVVKKAEAKQAI
+1612 
-1625 DDAVTA
+1625 
-1631 KKAEIDQN
+1631 
-1639 QEATKEEKDAA
+1639 
-1650 KAKVDEEATKAKAA
+1650 
-1664 ISQASTNNDVD
+1664 SQASTNNDVD

>member
-22 VIATLAFITHTGHA
+22 VIATLSFITHTGHA
-36 AELDEHSQS
+36 AELDEQSQS
-45 AQQKITESKNT
+45 AQQKVTETSGTDDTNQKSTAPDNASSQVESK
-56 EDLNQNQSDAIKDSS
+56 EDTSYPSSKVETKADNNPAPKQNSVDDTSAKSS
-71 KSESKINANP
+71 KSE
-81 TLNKEAV
+81 TLSN
-88 SETTEVP
+88 
-95 NKTQTTNSTE
+95 
-105 NKNSTEISDKDIDKS
+105 NKNSNKDLAETKS
-120 KVKGNNV
+120 EANNV
-127 DTNQPILDNNESNKN
+127 DTNQPSTEEKTLSNEKSIK
-142 NESASTH
+142 AKH
-149 KRVKRDANDAT
+149 KRVKRDANDT
-160 SNIQTQQDPMAI
+160 SSNPQTQPDPMAI
-172 NETNSGQVINGNFTD
+172 NETNSGQIVNGNFTD

-200 SAMDEASKI
+200 SAMDAASTI
-209 PGWKVV
+209 PGWQVV

-229 VLPSYTYITFDKT
+229 VLPSYTYVTFDKT

-255 NLSYGRPDNSVGPI
+255 NLSYGRPDNNVGPI

-278 SELQFHYLGSSIGNI
+278 SELQFHFIGTSMGNI
-293 SGFNSARM
+293 SGFNSARL
-301 FIYDANNPSTLLYK
+301 FVYDANNPSTLLYK

-333 VPENISRIRLQF
+333 VPDNISRIRVQF
-345 ESLVNVSHDTYN
+345 ESLVNVSHDTYS

-386 SAAQTDYQANS
+386 SPAQTEYQANS
-397 TSDSSPDVNAKLNVS
+397 TSATSPNVNAKLNFS

-432 GVTFVSAE
+432 GATFVTAE
-440 NATGTFNEDTR
+440 NATGSFNEDTR
-451 ELTLNINPIAAGT
+451 ELTLSINPIDAGT
-464 TRDISYTVSL
+464 TRDVSYTVSL
-474 PTTVPIKKD
+474 PTSVPIKKD

-497 NRQNGSR
+497 NRKNGSR
-504 DLAVQTPGDNNYLR
+504 DLATQTPGDNNYLR
-518 YGGNNEFIIT
+518 YGGNNEFIIA
-528 ESDQRQGST
+528 ESDQRQGT
-537 IAPTQSV
+537 TNAPTQSV
-544 TVNMYKDAINS
+544 TVFMYKDAINN

-562 ELAQVNQNDY
+562 ELAQANQNDY
-572 STEAWNNLQ
+572 SVEAWNNLQ

-594 DATPLTD
+594 DATPITD
-601 RKNQAEINKL
+601 RKNQAEINNL

-616 KAKAKFDIDK
+616 KAKAKFDVDK
-626 AAKARESVINS
+626 AAKARENVINS

-642 TEEKQA
+642 TEEKQV
-648 ALTKLQNKFNE
+648 ALTKLQNKYNE
-659 NKAEIDK
+659 KKGEIDN
-666 LTISNDIAPLKE
+666 LTSSSDIAPLKE
-678 SSISQINSI
+678 SSIAQINSI
-687 NVTATKKAEAKQAIE
+687 NVRATKKAAAKQAIE
-702 AALTQRKVFID
+702 AALTDRKVFID
-713 GHYDA
+713 SHYDA
-718 TQEEKEVAMN
+718 TQEEKDVAMA

-746 NNDVDQAQTNGIDII
+746 NNDVDQAQTNGINII
-761 NTIDAVV
+761 NSIDADV
-768 IKKANGKK
+768 IKKANAKK

-787 LINQMSDAT
+787 LINQNSDAT
-796 QEEKDAAIQRVTDE
+796 QEEKDAAIERVTDE
-810 VRKADRLIDM
+810 VRNADRLIDQ
-820 STTNNGVDEFQAR
+820 STNNDGVDEVQAHS
-833 GISAINNIQ
+833 ISSINNIQ

-851 KQSIDT
+851 KQAIDT
-857 AVLNQKALVNNNNE
+857 AVLNQKSLVNNNNE

-892 AAIDAATTNNA
+892 AATDAATTNNA
-903 VDEATTN
+903 VDEATNN

-918 HPETVKKAAARKAID
+918 LPDTVKKAAARKAID

-944 NTPDATQEEK
+944 NTSDATQEEK
-954 DAAIAKVDAAVS
+954 DAAIAKVDAAVT

-972 TQATTNDSVDQEQ
+972 TQATTNDNVDQEQ
-985 TNGNNTIAS
+985 NSGTSTITG

-1016 KAAIDNVADA
+1016 KAAIDTVADA

-1049 DRANTNSDVEQAK
+1049 DQATTNNDVEQAK
-1062 SSGVSTIEAIQPE
+1062 SSGVTTIEGIQPD

-1099 NSDATQEEKDAAK
+1099 NSDATQEEKDVAK
-1112 AKVDAEVTKAKAAID
+1112 AKVDVEAAKAKTAID

-1136 QAKDLGNNAISIIQP
+1136 QTRDLGNNSISVIQP
-1151 DVVKKAAARKAI
+1151 DIVKKAAARKAI

-1178 SATQDEKDAAKAKVD
+1178 TATQEEKDAAKAKVD
-1193 AEVQKAKAAINQAN
+1193 AEVQKAKDAITQAN

-1241 DAATAKKQEI
+1241 DAAAKKNEI

-1258 KEEKDV
+1258 QEEKDA
-1264 AKAKVDEEVDKAKKA
+1264 AKAKVDEEVAKAKRA
-1279 IDAST
+1279 IDSST
-1284 TNDTVDQA
+1284 TNDAVDQA
-1292 KDSGITTINNIQ
+1292 KDSGVTTINNIQ
-1304 PESIEKIKAKK
+1304 PESIEKIKAKQ

-1326 VIDQDNTTTQ
+1326 AIDQDGTTTQ
-1336 EEKEAAK
+1336 EEKDAAK
-1343 TKVDE
+1343 AKVDE
-1348 EATKAKQLIEQAS
+1348 EATKAKQLIDQAS

-1380 QPEAIKKAEAKQAID
+1380 QPEAIKKAESKQAID
-1395 DAATAKKATIDQVSN
+1395 DAATAKKAAIDQVSD

-1435 NAVTNNDVDQVKTNK
+1435 KANTNNDVDQAKTNG

-1458 PEAIKKATAKQAIDV
+1458 PEAIKKAEAKQAIDV
-1473 AVAAKKQEID
+1473 AVSAKKQEID
-1483 NNENATQ
+1483 NNENAIQ
-1490 EEKEAAKAKVD
+1490 EEKDAAKTKVD

-1508 AAIDHASTNSDVEQ
+1508 AAIDQASTNNGVDQ
-1522 AKTTG
+1522 AKTSG

-1584 KAAIDHASTNS
+1584 KQS
-1595 DVEQAKTTGETT
+1595 
-1607 ISSIQ
+1607 
-1612 PEVVKKAEAKQAI
+1612 
-1625 DDAVTA
+1625 
-1631 KKAEIDQN
+1631 
-1639 QEATKEEKDAA
+1639 
-1650 KAKVDEEATKAKAA
+1650 
-1664 ISQASTNNDVD
+1664 
-1675 QAKTSSVTTISSI
+1675 
-1688 QPDIVKKAEAK
+1688 
-1699 KAIEDEVIAKKAEI
+1699 
-1713 DQNQEATKEE
+1713 
-1723 KDAAKAKV
+1723 
-1731 DEEATK
+1731 
-1737 AKQAID
+1737 ID
-1743 NATTNESVDQAKTQ
+1743 NATTNEAVDQAKTQ
-1757 GVTTITSIQPETNK
+1757 GVTTITAIQPDTIK
-1771 KAEAKRDIDEVAK
+1771 KAEAKRAIDEVAK

-1790 DSNINATKEEKDV
+1790 DNNTNATKEEKDV
-1803 AKSKVDEEVTKAKNV
+1803 AKSKVDEEVTKAKSA

-1833 NGHTAIT
+1833 NGHTAI
-1840 AIQPETVKKP
+1840 APIQPETIKKP

-1876 EKDAAKAKVDEEVTK
+1876 EKDAAKSKVDEEVTK
-1891 AKKTIDQA
+1891 EKKEIDQA

-1919 VVEVLKK
+1919 VVEVVKK
-1926 DEAKK
+1926 DAAKK
-1931 AIDDLVKAK
+1931 AIDELVKAK
-1940 KSAIDSN
+1940 KSEIDNN
-1947 HNATKEEKE
+1947 HNATREEKDS
-1956 AAKAKVDDE
+1956 AKSKVDEE
-1965 AKKAKDIID
+1965 AKKAKDNID
-1974 QGTTNSE
+1974 KGATNND
-1981 VDQTK
+1981 VDQAK

-1993 KNIQP
+1993 KKIQP
-1998 ETIKKS
+1998 DTTKKT
-2004 VAKQTL
+2004 VVKQTL

-2016 KKAEIDNNNN
+2016 KKAEIDKDNK

-2052 ANTNDDVDKVH
+2052 ANSNDDVDKVQ
-2063 VTFTTKLKEVKVKI
+2063 VTFTSKLKEVKVKI
-2077 VKKPEAQKII
+2077 VKKPKAQETI
-2087 LEVANKQ
+2087 LNVARKQ
-2094 KDKIDQLV
+2094 KAKIDALV
-2102 GLTDEQRNKAK
+2102 GLTDEQKNKAK
-2113 YLIDEIVRK
+2113 NMIDEIVK
-2122 ALDKLNKDITNKDV
+2122 NALEKLDNDINNNDV
-2136 DSILNKAVEDIK
+2136 DSITNKAIEEIE
-2148 KVNPTVS
+2148 KVNPEVS
-2155 KGEQVLPRDSNDGI
+2155 KGKKALASGNNNDGY
-2169 DRNNNNKLGNNSNT
+2169 RNNNSSDNYNTSSGNNKDSI
-2183 NPSSNN
+2183 
-2189 KSNKLPS
+2189 KLPS
-2196 TGEESQRQSPLA
+2196 TGKEGQNQSPLA
-2208 GFALISGLFLF
+2208 GLALISGLFLF

-2227 ENN
+2227 ENS